1 MCKGEGYIC
10 YCPEEK
16 IIDKVMKA
24 FITEDD
30 IELGLMEI
38 LEKTHHYSII
48 HCNPSP
54 DAKDTLLDGTGRTD
68 KAQCYLPE
76 VMKESLLAINPGV
89 DASIIDKAIDTLTQP
104 ATESTIIDKNYII
117 YKAIREGLTCTFR
130 KNGKD
135 DFVTVRLIDFNT
147 PSNNTF
153 TAVNQ
158 MWIRGHYNWRRPDV
172 LIFINGMPLVFIE
185 LKNGNIPVRQAYTK
199 NLKSYLTDV
208 PNLFTMNQI
217 CVLSNGLE
225 TRLGAFNAGYENF
238 FEWLKNSEE
247 DKIDRDSIRDNA
259 LSIKYMAD
267 SFLNKETLIDYIEN
281 FILFEN
287 KHIKI
292 IAKNHQ
298 YLGVNNLFGSLQRR
312 EELNGKIGVFWH
324 TQGSG
329 KSYSM
334 VMFARKVKRKMQGNF
349 TFLVVTDREDLDGQ
363 ILKNF
368 IRTEVVGVSDE
379 CRPKNSENLRSF
391 LQTNKP
397 FIFSLIHKFGWDR
410 VTKGNY
416 PILSTRND
424 IIVMVDEA
432 HRTQYNT
439 LGENMRAALPNA
451 NFIAFTGTPLLG
463 TKRLTNQWFGNYVS
477 EYNFAQSVEDGATV
491 PLFYSR
497 RVPTVDLANKDLQKD
512 MEALMKGE
520 ELNDVEMQK
529 LENSG
534 SRIFEVIKRDDRLEV
549 VAQDIVKHFINRGY
563 KGKGMVVSIDKF
575 TAVTMYDKVQRYWLE
590 EQKNLI
596 KRRNDA
602 TEEEKKKI
610 QETLDYMKT
619 VEMAVVISEESDEV
633 EKFQAK
639 GLDITSHRKKM
650 NEITPEGNDIEDRF
664 RDPNDPLQLVFVCAM
679 WLTGFDVP
687 SLSTLYLD
695 KPMKGHTLMQCIAR
709 ANRCFE
715 GKKCGLIVDYV
726 NVFKWMKEA
735 LGSYAISP
743 DNPEMPVKDIE
754 SLLAMLEESITMTS
768 DFLAGE
774 GIRIEEAFNEES
786 LDKLDIIRKQYDRIV
801 EKDDVKNKF
810 KVLSSTMINLYE
822 ASKPEVFE
830 RHWTDTRFAALKYLH
845 DLFDNTVNDEKLER
859 AKEKMGALLNQS
871 VSSNVLCED
880 KPNYGIKG
888 SKVIDLSKL
897 DVKDL
902 EKELKD
908 AEYKSVEIENLREFI
923 EKTLQQMINRNTTRV
938 SFSERYQGIINRY
951 NAGSTESED
960 YYEQLLQLIEDLK
973 KENNRAYEEG
983 LTEEELEIYDLLV
996 MGKHLT
1002 KAEDQKVKL
1011 AAKHLYDTLLTKKA
1025 ELMVI
1030 EWYKDEQ
1037 TKALVRDTISAELD
1051 KDLPDAY
1058 DKDSFNSKTNLLLN
1072 HFMDMSV
1079 QGYGW
1084 VA

>member
-1 MCKGEGYIC
+1 
-10 YCPEEK
+10 
-16 IIDKVMKA
+16 MKA

-30 IELGLMEI
+30 IELGLMEV

-48 HCNPSP
+48 HCDPSP
-54 DAKDTLLDGTGRTD
+54 DARETLPDGTGRTD

-76 VMKESLLAINPGV
+76 VMKESLQAINPGV
-89 DASIIDKAIDTLTQP
+89 DSSLIDKAISTLIQP
-104 ATESTIIDKNYII
+104 ASETTIIDKNYII
-117 YKAIREGLTCTFR
+117 YKAIREGLTYSFR
-130 KNGKD
+130 KDGKD
-135 DFVTVRLIDFNT
+135 DFTTVKLIDFDN

-158 MWIRGHYNWRRPDV
+158 MWIRGQYNWRRPDV
-172 LIFINGMPLVFIE
+172 LVFINGMPLVFIE

-217 CVLSNGLE
+217 CILSNGLE
-225 TRLGAFNAGYENF
+225 TRLGAFNAGYEFF

-247 DKIDRDSIRDNA
+247 DVIDRESIKDNA
-259 LSIKYMAD
+259 LSIQYMAD
-267 SFLNKETLIDYIEN
+267 SLLNKETLIDYIEN

-298 YLGVNNLFGSLQRR
+298 YLGVNNLYNSFQRR

-334 VMFARKVKRKMQGNF
+334 VMFSRKVNRKMHGNF
-349 TFLVVTDREDLDGQ
+349 TFLIVTDREDLDTQ
-363 ILKNF
+363 IHKNF
-368 IRTEVVGVSDE
+368 VRTEVIGANDE
-379 CRPKNSENLRSF
+379 TQPKNSVQLRSF
-391 LQTNKP
+391 LQSNKQ
-397 FIFSLIHKFGWDR
+397 FIFTLIHKFGWDK
-410 VTKGNY
+410 VTNGNY
-416 PILSTRND
+416 PTLSTRDD

-463 TKRLTNQWFGNYVS
+463 AKRLTNQWFGNYVS

-497 RVPTVDLANKDLQKD
+497 RVPTVDLSNAELQAD
-512 MEALMKGE
+512 METLMKDEG
-520 ELNDVEMQK
+520 LNDAEKKK
-529 LENSG
+529 LENCG
-534 SRIFEVIKRDDRLEV
+534 SRILEVIKRDERLEV
-549 VAQDIVKHFINRGY
+549 VAQDIVKHFINRGF

-575 TAVTMYDKVQRYWLE
+575 TAVTMYNKVKTYWDK
-590 EQKNLI
+590 EQTELRK
-596 KRRNDA
+596 KRN
-602 TEEEKKKI
+602 TSTGEEKKKI

-619 VEMAVVISEESDEV
+619 VEMAVVISEEADEV

-639 GLDITSHRKKM
+639 GLDITTHRKKM
-650 NEITPEGNDIEDRF
+650 NEITPEGLDIEDRF
-664 RDPNDPLQLVFVCAM
+664 KDPNDPLQLVFVCAM

-695 KPMKGHTLMQCIAR
+695 KPMKDHTLMQCIAR

-735 LGSYAISP
+735 LGNYAVSP

-754 SLLAMLEESITMTS
+754 NLMKLLEESITMTC
-768 DFLAGE
+768 DFLEGE
-774 GIRIEEAFNEES
+774 GIHIEDSFNEGS
-786 LDKLDIIRKQYDRIV
+786 LDKLNIIRQQYAKII

-810 KVLSSTMINLYE
+810 RVLSNTMINLYE

-830 RHWTDTRFAALKYLH
+830 MHWVNTKFAALKYLH
-845 DLFDNTVNDEKLER
+845 DLFDNTVDDEKLEK
-859 AKEKMGALLNQS
+859 AKEKMSSLLDQS
-871 VSSNVLCED
+871 VSSNDLGD
-880 KPNYGIKG
+880 NIPNYKIKG

-897 DVKDL
+897 DVEGLK
-902 EKELKD
+902 KELKT
-908 AEYKSVEIENLREFI
+908 AEYKPVEIENLREFI
-923 EKTLQQMINRNTTRV
+923 EKVLQQMINRNTTRI
-938 SFSERYQGIINRY
+938 SFSERYQSIINRY
-951 NAGSTESED
+951 NAGSTENED
-960 YYEQLLQLIEDLK
+960 YYEQLLRLIEDLK
-973 KENNRAYEEG
+973 KENNRACEEG
-983 LTEEELEIYDLLV
+983 LTEEELEIYDLLI

-1002 KAEDQKVKL
+1002 KAEEQKVKL
-1011 AAKHLYDTLLTKKA
+1011 AAKHLFNTLMMKKA
-1025 ELMVI
+1025 ELMVV

-1037 TKALVRDTISAELD
+1037 TKALVRDTISSELD
-1051 KDLPDAY
+1051 KDLPDSY
-1058 DKDSFNSKTNLLLN
+1058 DKESFNSKTNLLLN

>member
-1 MCKGEGYIC
+1 
-10 YCPEEK
+10 
-16 IIDKVMKA
+16 MKA

-30 IELGLMEI
+30 IEIGLMEV

-48 HCNPSP
+48 HCDPSP
-54 DAKDTLLDGTGRTD
+54 EARENLLDGTGRTD

-89 DASIIDKAIDTLTQP
+89 DSSLIDKVISTIIQP
-104 ATESTIIDKNYII
+104 SSETTIIDKNYSI
-117 YKAIREGLTCTFR
+117 YKIIREGKKEEFR
-130 KNGKD
+130 KDGKD
-135 DFVTVRLIDFNT
+135 DFTIVKLIDFEN
-147 PSNNTF
+147 PNNNTF

-158 MWIRGHYNWRRPDV
+158 MWIRGQYNWRRPDV
-172 LIFINGMPLVFIE
+172 LVFINGMPLVFIE
-185 LKNGNIPVRQAYTK
+185 LKNGNIPVKQAYTK

-217 CVLSNGLE
+217 CVLSNGIE
-225 TRLGAFNAGYENF
+225 TRLGAFNAGYEF
-238 FEWLKNSEE
+238 YFEWLKNSEE
-247 DKIDRDSIRDNA
+247 DVIDRESIRDNA
-259 LSIKYMAD
+259 LSIQYMAD
-267 SFLNKETLIDYIEN
+267 SLLKKETLIDYIEN

-298 YLGVNNLFGSLQRR
+298 YLGVNNLFDSLQRR
-312 EELNGKIGVFWH
+312 EELNGKLGVFWH

-334 VMFARKVKRKMQGNF
+334 VMFSRKVNRKIQGSF
-349 TFLVVTDREDLDGQ
+349 TFLIVTDREDLDTQ
-363 ILKNF
+363 IHKNF
-368 IRTEVVGVSDE
+368 MRTEVVGVKDE
-379 CRPKNSENLRSF
+379 CQPKNSAQLRAF
-391 LQTNKP
+391 LKTNKP
-397 FIFSLIHKFGWDR
+397 FIFTLIHKFGWDK
-410 VTKGNY
+410 VTNGTY

-439 LGENMRAALPNA
+439 LGENMRSALPNA

-463 TKRLTNQWFGNYVS
+463 PKRLTNQWFGNYVS

-497 RVPTVDLANKDLQKD
+497 RVPTVDLENKELQAD
-512 MEALMKGE
+512 MEALMKE
-520 ELNDVEMQK
+520 EDLNEAEIKK

-534 SRIFEVIKRDDRLEV
+534 SRILEVIKRDERLEV
-549 VAQDIVKHFINRGY
+549 VAQDIVKHFISRGF

-575 TAVTMYDKVQRYWLE
+575 TAVTMYNKVQRYWQE

-596 KRRNDA
+596 QQRNTA
-602 TEEEKKKI
+602 SGEKKEKI

-619 VEMAVVISEESDEV
+619 VEMAVVISEEADEV

-639 GLDITSHRKKM
+639 GLDITPHRKKM
-650 NEITPEGNDIEDRF
+650 NAITPEGLDIEDRF
-664 RDPNDPLQLVFVCAM
+664 KDPKDPFQLVFVCAM

-695 KPMKGHTLMQCIAR
+695 KPMKDHTLMQCIAR

-715 GKKCGLIVDYV
+715 DKTCGLIVDYV

-735 LGSYAISP
+735 LGNYAVSP
-743 DNPEMPVKDIE
+743 DNPDMPVKDIE
-754 SLLAMLEESITMTS
+754 NLMALLEESILLTS
-768 DFLAGE
+768 EFLEGE
-774 GIRIEEAFNEES
+774 GIKIEESFNEGS
-786 LDKLDIIRKQYDRIV
+786 LDKLNTIRQQYAQII

-810 KVLSSTMINLYE
+810 KVLSNTMINLYE

-830 RHWTDTRFAALKYLH
+830 MHWGNTKFAALKYLH
-845 DLFDNTVNDEKLER
+845 DLFDNTVDDEKLEK

-871 VSSNVLCED
+871 VSSKELGESI
-880 KPNYGIKG
+880 PNYEIKG

-897 DVKDL
+897 DVEGL
-902 EKELKD
+902 HKELKI
-908 AEYKSVEIENLREFI
+908 AEFKSVEIENLREFI
-923 EKTLQQMINRNTTRV
+923 EKVLQQMINRNTTRI
-938 SFSERYQGIINRY
+938 SFSERYKGIIDRY
-951 NAGSTESED
+951 NAGSTENED
-960 YYEQLLQLIEDLK
+960 YYEQLLKLIEDLK
-973 KENNRAYEEG
+973 KEDNRAYEEG
-983 LTEEELEIYDLLV
+983 LSEEELEIYDLLI
-996 MGKHLT
+996 MGKKLT
-1002 KAEDQKVKL
+1002 KAEEQKVKL
-1011 AAKHLYDTLLTKKA
+1011 AAKNLYNALMEKKN
-1025 ELMVI
+1025 ELMVVD
-1030 EWYKDEQ
+1030 WYKDEQ

-1051 KDLPDAY
+1051 KDLPESY

>member
-1 MCKGEGYIC
+1 
-10 YCPEEK
+10 
-16 IIDKVMKA
+16 MKA

-30 IELGLMEI
+30 IELGLMEV

-48 HCNPSP
+48 HCDPSP
-54 DAKDTLLDGTGRTD
+54 DARETLPDGTGRTD

-76 VMKESLLAINPGV
+76 VMKESLQAINPGV
-89 DASIIDKAIDTLTQP
+89 DSSLIDKAISTLIQP
-104 ATESTIIDKNYII
+104 ASETTIIDKNYII
-117 YKAIREGLTCTFR
+117 YKAIREGLTYSFR
-130 KNGKD
+130 KDGKD
-135 DFVTVRLIDFNT
+135 DFTTVKLIDFDNPT
-147 PSNNTF
+147 KNTF

-158 MWIRGHYNWRRPDV
+158 MWIRGQYNWRRPDV
-172 LIFINGMPLVFIE
+172 LVFINGMPLVFIE

-217 CVLSNGLE
+217 CILSNGLE
-225 TRLGAFNAGYENF
+225 TRLGAFNAGYEFF

-247 DKIDRDSIRDNA
+247 DVIDRESIKDNA
-259 LSIKYMAD
+259 LSIQYMAD
-267 SFLNKETLIDYIEN
+267 SLLNKDTLIDYIEN

-298 YLGVNNLFGSLQRR
+298 YLGVNNLYNSFQRR

-334 VMFARKVKRKMQGNF
+334 VMFSRKVNRKMHGNF
-349 TFLVVTDREDLDGQ
+349 TFLIVTDREDLDTQ
-363 ILKNF
+363 IHKNF
-368 IRTEVVGVSDE
+368 VRTEVIGANDE
-379 CRPKNSENLRSF
+379 TQPKNSVQLRSF
-391 LQTNKP
+391 LQSNKQ
-397 FIFSLIHKFGWDR
+397 FIFTLIHKFGWDK
-410 VTKGNY
+410 VTNGNY
-416 PILSTRND
+416 PTLSTRND

-463 TKRLTNQWFGNYVS
+463 PKRLTNQWFGNYVS

-497 RVPTVDLANKDLQKD
+497 RVPTVDLSNAELQAD
-512 MEALMKGE
+512 MEALMKDEG
-520 ELNDVEMQK
+520 LNDAEQK
-529 LENSG
+529 TLENSG
-534 SRIFEVIKRDDRLEV
+534 SRILEVIKRDERLEV
-549 VAQDIVKHFINRGY
+549 VAQDIVKHFINRGF

-596 KRRNDA
+596 KLRNI
-602 TEEEKKKI
+602 TTGEEKKKI

-619 VEMAVVISEESDEV
+619 VEMAVVISEEADEV

-639 GLDITSHRKKM
+639 GLDITTHRKKM
-650 NEITPEGNDIEDRF
+650 NEITPEGLDIEDRF
-664 RDPNDPLQLVFVCAM
+664 KDPHDPLQLVFVCAM

-695 KPMKGHTLMQCIAR
+695 KPMKDHTLMQCIAR

-735 LGSYAISP
+735 LGNYAVSP

-754 SLLAMLEESITMTS
+754 NLMKLLEESITMAC
-768 DFLAGE
+768 DFLEGE
-774 GIRIEEAFNEES
+774 GIHIEDSFNEGS
-786 LDKLDIIRKQYDRIV
+786 LDKLNIIRQQYAKII

-810 KVLSSTMINLYE
+810 RVLSNTMINLYE

-830 RHWTDTRFAALKYLH
+830 MHWVNTKFAALKYLH
-845 DLFDNTVNDEKLER
+845 DLFDNTVDDEKLEK
-859 AKEKMGALLNQS
+859 AKEKMSSLLDQS
-871 VSSNVLCED
+871 VSSNDLGD
-880 KPNYGIKG
+880 NIPNYKIKG

-897 DVKDL
+897 DIEGL
-902 EKELKD
+902 QKELKT

-923 EKTLQQMINRNTTRV
+923 EQVLQQMINRNTTRI
-938 SFSERYQGIINRY
+938 SFSERYQSIINRY
-951 NAGSTESED
+951 NAGSTENED
-960 YYEQLLQLIEDLK
+960 YYEQLLKLIEDLK
-973 KENNRAYEEG
+973 QEDNRAYEEG
-983 LTEEELEIYDLLV
+983 LTEEELEIYDLLI

-1002 KAEDQKVKL
+1002 KAEEQKVKL
-1011 AAKHLYDTLLTKKA
+1011 AAKHLFNTLMMKKA
-1025 ELMVI
+1025 ELMVV

-1051 KDLPDAY
+1051 KDLPDSY
-1058 DKDSFNSKTNLLLN
+1058 DKESFNSKTNLLLN

-1084 VA
+1084 IG

>member
-1 MCKGEGYIC
+1 
-10 YCPEEK
+10 
-16 IIDKVMKA
+16 MKA

-30 IELGLMEI
+30 IELGLMEV

-48 HCNPSP
+48 HCDPSP
-54 DAKDTLLDGTGRTD
+54 DAKDSLFDGTGRTD

-76 VMKESLLAINPGV
+76 VMKESLQAINPGV
-89 DASIIDKAIDTLTQP
+89 DSSLIDKAISTLIQP
-104 ATESTIIDKNYII
+104 ASETTIIDKNYII
-117 YKAIREGLTCTFR
+117 YKAIREGLTYSFR
-130 KNGKD
+130 KDGKD
-135 DFVTVRLIDFNT
+135 DFTTVKLIDFDN

-158 MWIRGHYNWRRPDV
+158 MWIRGQYNWRRPDV
-172 LIFINGMPLVFIE
+172 LVFINGMPLVFIE

-217 CVLSNGLE
+217 CILSNGLE
-225 TRLGAFNAGYENF
+225 TRLGAFNAGYEFF

-247 DKIDRDSIRDNA
+247 DVIDRESIKDNA
-259 LSIKYMAD
+259 LSIQYMAD
-267 SFLNKETLIDYIEN
+267 SLLNKETLIDYIEN

-298 YLGVNNLFGSLQRR
+298 YLGVNNLYNSFQRR

-334 VMFARKVKRKMQGNF
+334 VMFSRKVNRKMHGNF
-349 TFLVVTDREDLDGQ
+349 TFLIVTDREDLDTQ
-363 ILKNF
+363 IHKNF
-368 IRTEVVGVSDE
+368 VRTEVIGANDE
-379 CRPKNSENLRSF
+379 TQPKNSVQLRSF
-391 LQTNKP
+391 LQSNKQ
-397 FIFSLIHKFGWDR
+397 FIFTLIHKFGWDK
-410 VTKGNY
+410 VTNGNY
-416 PILSTRND
+416 PTLSTRDD

-463 TKRLTNQWFGNYVS
+463 PKRLTNQWFGNYVS

-497 RVPTVDLANKDLQKD
+497 RVPTVDLSNAELQAD
-512 MEALMKGE
+512 MEALMKDEG
-520 ELNDVEMQK
+520 LNDAEQK
-529 LENSG
+529 TLENSG
-534 SRIFEVIKRDDRLEV
+534 SRILEVIKRDERLEV

-575 TAVTMYDKVQRYWLE
+575 TAVTMYDKVQRYWSE
-590 EQKNLI
+590 EQKELI
-596 KRRNDA
+596 KKRN
-602 TEEEKKKI
+602 TSTGEEKKKI

-619 VEMAVVISEESDEV
+619 VEMAVVISEEADEV
-633 EKFQAK
+633 EKFQTK
-639 GLDITSHRKKM
+639 GLDITTHRKKM
-650 NEITPEGNDIEDRF
+650 NEITPEGLDIEDRF
-664 RDPNDPLQLVFVCAM
+664 KDPNDPLQLVFVCAM

-695 KPMKGHTLMQCIAR
+695 KPMKDHTLMQCIAR

-735 LGSYAISP
+735 LGNYAVSP

-754 SLLAMLEESITMTS
+754 NLMKLLEESITMAC
-768 DFLAGE
+768 DFLEGE
-774 GIRIEEAFNEES
+774 GIHIEDSFNEGS
-786 LDKLDIIRKQYDRIV
+786 LDKLNIIRQQYAKII

-810 KVLSSTMINLYE
+810 RVLSNTMINLYE

-830 RHWTDTRFAALKYLH
+830 MHWVNTKFAALKYLH
-845 DLFDNTVNDEKLER
+845 DLFDNTVDDEKLEK
-859 AKEKMGALLNQS
+859 AKEKMSSLLDQS
-871 VSSNVLCED
+871 VSSNDLGD
-880 KPNYGIKG
+880 NIPNYKIKG

-897 DVKDL
+897 DVEGL
-902 EKELKD
+902 QKELKT
-908 AEYKSVEIENLREFI
+908 AEYKPVEIESLREFI
-923 EKTLQQMINRNTTRV
+923 EKVLQQMINRNTTRL
-938 SFSERYQGIINRY
+938 SFSERYQSIINRY
-951 NAGSTESED
+951 NAGSTENED
-960 YYEQLLQLIEDLK
+960 YYEQLLKLIEDLK
-973 KENNRAYEEG
+973 KEDNRAYEEG
-983 LTEEELEIYDLLV
+983 LTEEELEIYDLLI

-1002 KAEDQKVKL
+1002 KAEEQKVKL
-1011 AAKHLYDTLLTKKA
+1011 AAKHLFNTLMMKKA
-1025 ELMVI
+1025 ELLVV

-1051 KDLPDAY
+1051 KDLPDSY
-1058 DKDSFNSKTNLLLN
+1058 DKESFNSKTNLLLN

>member
-1 MCKGEGYIC
+1 
-10 YCPEEK
+10 
-16 IIDKVMKA
+16 MKA

-30 IELGLMEI
+30 IELGLMEV

-48 HCNPSP
+48 HCDPSP
-54 DAKDTLLDGTGRTD
+54 DAKDSLFDGTERTD

-76 VMKESLLAINPGV
+76 VMKESLQAINPGV
-89 DASIIDKAIDTLTQP
+89 DSSLIEKAISTLIQP
-104 ATESTIIDKNYII
+104 ASETTIIDKNYTI
-117 YKAIREGLTCTFR
+117 YKAIREGLTYSFR
-130 KNGKD
+130 KDGKD
-135 DFVTVRLIDFNT
+135 DFTTVKLIDFDN

-158 MWIRGHYNWRRPDV
+158 MWIRGQYNWRRPDV
-172 LIFINGMPLVFIE
+172 LVFINGMPLVFIE

-217 CVLSNGLE
+217 CILSNGLE
-225 TRLGAFNAGYENF
+225 TRLGAFNAGYEFF

-247 DKIDRDSIRDNA
+247 DVIDRESIKDNA
-259 LSIKYMAD
+259 LSIQYMAD
-267 SFLNKETLIDYIEN
+267 SLLNKETLIDYIEN

-298 YLGVNNLFGSLQRR
+298 YLGVNNLYNSFQRR

-334 VMFARKVKRKMQGNF
+334 VMFSRKVNRKMHGNF
-349 TFLVVTDREDLDGQ
+349 TFLIVTDREDLDTQ
-363 ILKNF
+363 IHKNF
-368 IRTEVVGVSDE
+368 VRTEVIGANDE
-379 CRPKNSENLRSF
+379 TQPKNSVQLRSF
-391 LQTNKP
+391 LQSNKQ
-397 FIFSLIHKFGWDR
+397 FIFTLIHKFGWDK
-410 VTKGNY
+410 VTNGNY
-416 PILSTRND
+416 PTLSTRND

-463 TKRLTNQWFGNYVS
+463 PKRLTNQWFGNYVS

-497 RVPTVDLANKDLQKD
+497 RVPTVDLSNAELQAD
-512 MEALMKGE
+512 MEALMKDEG
-520 ELNDVEMQK
+520 LNDAEQK
-529 LENSG
+529 TLENSG
-534 SRIFEVIKRDDRLEV
+534 SRILEVIKRDERLEV

-575 TAVTMYDKVQRYWLE
+575 TAVTMYNKVKTYWDK
-590 EQKNLI
+590 EQKELI
-596 KRRNDA
+596 KKRN
-602 TEEEKKKI
+602 TSTGEEKKKI
-610 QETLDYMKT
+610 QETLDYMKS
-619 VEMAVVISEESDEV
+619 VEMAVVISEEADEI

-639 GLDITSHRKKM
+639 GLDITTHRKKM
-650 NEITPEGNDIEDRF
+650 NEITPEGLDIEDRF
-664 RDPNDPLQLVFVCAM
+664 KDPHDPLQLVFVCAM

-695 KPMKGHTLMQCIAR
+695 KPMKDHTLMQCIAR

-735 LGSYAISP
+735 LGNYAVSP

-754 SLLAMLEESITMTS
+754 NLMKLLEESITMTC
-768 DFLAGE
+768 DFLEGE
-774 GIRIEEAFNEES
+774 GIHIEDSFNEGS
-786 LDKLDIIRKQYDRIV
+786 LDKLNIIRQQYAKII

-810 KVLSSTMINLYE
+810 RVLSNTMINLYE

-830 RHWTDTRFAALKYLH
+830 MHWVNSKFAALKYLH
-845 DLFDNTVNDEKLER
+845 DLFDNTVDDEKLEK
-859 AKEKMGALLNQS
+859 AKEKMSSLLDQS
-871 VSSNVLCED
+871 VSSNDLGD
-880 KPNYGIKG
+880 NIPNYKIKG

-897 DVKDL
+897 DVEGLK
-902 EKELKD
+902 KELKT

-923 EKTLQQMINRNTTRV
+923 EKVLQQMINRNTTRI
-938 SFSERYQGIINRY
+938 SFSERYQSIINRY
-951 NAGSTESED
+951 NAGSTENED
-960 YYEQLLQLIEDLK
+960 YYEQLLKLIEDLK
-973 KENNRAYEEG
+973 KEDNRAYEEG
-983 LTEEELEIYDLLV
+983 LTEEELEIYDLLI

-1002 KAEDQKVKL
+1002 KAEEQKVKL
-1011 AAKHLYDTLLTKKA
+1011 AAKHLFNTLMMKKA
-1025 ELMVI
+1025 ELMVV

-1037 TKALVRDTISAELD
+1037 TKALVRDTISSELD
-1051 KDLPDAY
+1051 KDLPDSY
-1058 DKDSFNSKTNLLLN
+1058 DKESFNSKTNLLLN

>member
-1 MCKGEGYIC
+1 
-10 YCPEEK
+10 
-16 IIDKVMKA
+16 MKA

-30 IELGLMEI
+30 IELGLMEV

-48 HCNPSP
+48 HCDPSP
-54 DAKDTLLDGTGRTD
+54 DAKDSLFDGTGRTD

-76 VMKESLLAINPGV
+76 VMKESLQAINPGV
-89 DASIIDKAIDTLTQP
+89 DSSLIDKAISTLIQP
-104 ATESTIIDKNYII
+104 ASETTIIDKNYII
-117 YKAIREGLTCTFR
+117 YKAIREGLTYSFR
-130 KNGKD
+130 KDGKD
-135 DFVTVRLIDFNT
+135 DFTTVKLIDFDN
-147 PSNNTF
+147 PPNNTF

-158 MWIRGHYNWRRPDV
+158 MWIRGQYNWRRPDV
-172 LIFINGMPLVFIE
+172 LVFINGMPLVFIE

-217 CVLSNGLE
+217 CILSNGLE
-225 TRLGAFNAGYENF
+225 TRLGAFNAGYEFF

-247 DKIDRDSIRDNA
+247 DVIDRESIKDNA
-259 LSIKYMAD
+259 LSIQYMAD
-267 SFLNKETLIDYIEN
+267 SLLNKETLIDYIEN

-298 YLGVNNLFGSLQRR
+298 YLGVNNLYNSFQRR

-334 VMFARKVKRKMQGNF
+334 VMFSRKVNRKMHGNF
-349 TFLVVTDREDLDGQ
+349 TFLIVTDREDLDTQ
-363 ILKNF
+363 IHKNF
-368 IRTEVVGVSDE
+368 VRTEVIGANDE
-379 CRPKNSENLRSF
+379 TQPKNSVQLRSF
-391 LQTNKP
+391 LKSNKQ
-397 FIFSLIHKFGWDR
+397 FIFTLIHKFGWDK
-410 VTKGNY
+410 VTNGNY
-416 PILSTRND
+416 PTLSTRDD

-463 TKRLTNQWFGNYVS
+463 AKRLTNQWFGNYVS

-497 RVPTVDLANKDLQKD
+497 RVPTVDLSNAELQAD
-512 MEALMKGE
+512 MEALMKDEG
-520 ELNDVEMQK
+520 LNDAEQK
-529 LENSG
+529 TLENSG
-534 SRIFEVIKRDDRLEV
+534 SRILEVIKRDERLEV

-590 EQKNLI
+590 EQKELI
-596 KRRNDA
+596 KKRN
-602 TEEEKKKI
+602 TSTGEEKKKI

-619 VEMAVVISEESDEV
+619 VEMAVVISEEADEV

-639 GLDITSHRKKM
+639 GLDITTHRKKM
-650 NEITPEGNDIEDRF
+650 NEITPEGLDIEDRF
-664 RDPNDPLQLVFVCAM
+664 KDPNDPLQLVFVCAM

-695 KPMKGHTLMQCIAR
+695 KPMKDHTLMQCIAR

-735 LGSYAISP
+735 LGNYAVSP

-754 SLLAMLEESITMTS
+754 NLMKLLEESITMTC
-768 DFLAGE
+768 DFLEGE
-774 GIRIEEAFNEES
+774 GIHIEDSFNEGS
-786 LDKLDIIRKQYDRIV
+786 LDKLNIIRQQYAKII

-810 KVLSSTMINLYE
+810 RVLSNTMINLYE

-830 RHWTDTRFAALKYLH
+830 MHWVNTKFAALKYLH
-845 DLFDNTVNDEKLER
+845 DLFDNTVDDEKLEK
-859 AKEKMGALLNQS
+859 AKEKMSSLLDQS
-871 VSSNVLCED
+871 VSSNDLGD
-880 KPNYGIKG
+880 NIPNYKIKG

-897 DVKDL
+897 DVEGLK
-902 EKELKD
+902 KELKT
-908 AEYKSVEIENLREFI
+908 AEYKPVEIENLREFI
-923 EKTLQQMINRNTTRV
+923 EKVLQQMINRNTTRI

-951 NAGSTESED
+951 NAGSTENED
-960 YYEQLLQLIEDLK
+960 YYEQLLKLIEDLK
-973 KENNRAYEEG
+973 QEDNRAYEEG
-983 LTEEELEIYDLLV
+983 LTEEELEIYDLLI

-1002 KAEDQKVKL
+1002 KAEEQNVKL
-1011 AAKHLYDTLLTKKA
+1011 AAKHLFNTLMMKKA
-1025 ELMVI
+1025 ELLVV

-1037 TKALVRDTISAELD
+1037 TKALVRSTISEELD
-1051 KDLPDAY
+1051 KDLPDSY
-1058 DKDSFNSKTNLLLN
+1058 DKESFNSKTNLLLN

>member
-1 MCKGEGYIC
+1 
-10 YCPEEK
+10 
-16 IIDKVMKA
+16 MKA

-30 IELGLMEI
+30 IELGLMEV
-38 LEKTHHYSII
+38 LEKTHHYSTI
-48 HCNPSP
+48 HCDPSP
-54 DAKDTLLDGTGRTD
+54 DAQNLLFDGTGRTD
-68 KAQCYLPE
+68 KSQCYLPE
-76 VMKESLLAINPGV
+76 IMRESLIAINPRV
-89 DASIIDKAIDTLTQP
+89 DTSLIDKAISTITQP
-104 ATESTIIDKNYII
+104 ATETTIIDKNYTI
-117 YKAIREGLTCTFR
+117 YKAIREGLTYTFR
-130 KNGKD
+130 KDGKD
-135 DFVTVRLIDFNT
+135 DFVTVKLIDFEN
-147 PSNNTF
+147 PYNNTF

-158 MWIRGHYNWRRPDV
+158 MWIKGQYRWRRPDV
-172 LIFINGMPLVFIE
+172 LVFVNGMPLVFVE
-185 LKNGNIPVRQAYTK
+185 LKNGTVPVRQAYTK
-199 NLKSYLTDV
+199 NYKSYLTDI

-217 CVLSNGLE
+217 CVLSNGIE
-225 TRLGAFNAGYENF
+225 TRLGAFNAGYEF
-238 FEWLKNSEE
+238 YFEWLKNSEE
-247 DKIDRDSIRDNA
+247 DKIDRNAIRDNA
-259 LSIKYMAD
+259 LSIKYMAE
-267 SFLNKETLIDYIEN
+267 SLLNKETLIDYIEN

-298 YLGVNNLFGSLQRR
+298 YLGVNNLFESLQRR

-334 VMFARKVKRKMQGNF
+334 VMFARKVNRKMQGNF
-349 TFLVVTDREDLDGQ
+349 TFLVVTDRDDLDTQ
-363 ILKNF
+363 IHKNF
-368 IRTEVVGVSDE
+368 MRTEVVGPNDE
-379 CRPKNSENLRSF
+379 CQPKNSEQLRTF
-391 LQTNKP
+391 LGSNKQ
-397 FIFSLIHKFGWDR
+397 FIFTLIHKFGWDK
-410 VTKGNY
+410 VTNGNY
-416 PILSTRND
+416 PTLSTRND

-463 TKRLTNQWFGNYVS
+463 AKRLTNQWFGNYVS

-497 RVPTVDLANKDLQKD
+497 RVPTVDLSNKDLQAD

-520 ELNDVEMQK
+520 DLNEAEMKK

-534 SRIFEVIKRDDRLEV
+534 SRIFEVIKRDERLEV

-596 KRRNDA
+596 KLRN
-602 TEEEKKKI
+602 TSTGEEKDKI
-610 QETLDYMKT
+610 QKTLDYMNT
-619 VEMAVVISEESDEV
+619 VEMAVVISEEGDEV

-639 GLDITSHRKKM
+639 GLDIVAHRKKM
-650 NEITPEGNDIEDRF
+650 NEITPEGYDIEDRF
-664 RDPNDPLQLVFVCAM
+664 KDPNDNLQLVFVCAM

-695 KPMKGHTLMQCIAR
+695 KPMKDHTLMQCIAR

-735 LGSYAISP
+735 LGNYAVSP
-743 DNPEMPVKDIE
+743 DNPEMPVKNIE
-754 SLLAMLEESITMTS
+754 MLMSMLEESITMTT
-768 DFLAGE
+768 DFLANE
-774 GIRIEEAFNEES
+774 GISIEESFNEGS
-786 LDKLDIIRKQYDRIV
+786 LDKLDTIRKQYAKII

-810 KVLSSTMINLYE
+810 KVLSNTMINIYE

-830 RHWTDTRFAALKYLH
+830 MHWGNPKFAALKYLH
-845 DLFDNTVNDEKLER
+845 DLFDNTVDDEKLEK

-871 VSSNVLCED
+871 VSSDNLGD
-880 KPNYGIKG
+880 SSSNYEIKG
-888 SKVIDLSKL
+888 GKVIDLSKL
-897 DVKDL
+897 DVEGL
-902 EKELKD
+902 QKELKS

-923 EKTLQQMINRNTTRV
+923 EKALQQLINRNTTRI

-951 NAGSTESED
+951 NAGSTENED

-973 KENNRAYEEG
+973 KEDSRAYEEG
-983 LTEEELEIYDLLV
+983 LTEEELEIYDLLI
-996 MGKHLT
+996 MGKKLN
-1002 KAEDQKVKL
+1002 KAEEQKVKL
-1011 AAKHLYDTLLTKKA
+1011 AAKHLYNALLQKKE
-1025 ELMVI
+1025 ELMVV
-1030 EWYKDEQ
+1030 EWYKDVQ
-1037 TKALVRDTISAELD
+1037 TRALVRDAISAALD
-1051 KDLPDAY
+1051 KDLPNSY
-1058 DKDSFNSKTNLLLN
+1058 DIDSFNSKTDLLLN

>member
-1 MCKGEGYIC
+1 
-10 YCPEEK
+10 
-16 IIDKVMKA
+16 MKA

-30 IELGLMEI
+30 IELGLMEV

-48 HCNPSP
+48 HCDPSP
-54 DAKDTLLDGTGRTD
+54 DAKDALADGTGRTD

-76 VMKESLLAINPGV
+76 VMKESLQAINPGV
-89 DASIIDKAIDTLTQP
+89 DSSLIEKAISTLIQP
-104 ATESTIIDKNYII
+104 ASETTIIDKNYII
-117 YKAIREGLTCTFR
+117 YKAIREGLTYSFR
-130 KNGKD
+130 KDGKD
-135 DFVTVRLIDFNT
+135 DFTTVKLIDFDN

-158 MWIRGHYNWRRPDV
+158 MWIRGQYNWRRPDV
-172 LIFINGMPLVFIE
+172 LVFINGMPLVFIE
-185 LKNGNIPVRQAYTK
+185 LKNGNIPVKQAYTK

-217 CVLSNGLE
+217 CALSNGIE
-225 TRLGAFNAGYENF
+225 TRLGAFNAGYEFF
-238 FEWLKNSEE
+238 FEWLKSSEE
-247 DKIDRDSIRDNA
+247 DVIDRESIKDNA
-259 LSIKYMAD
+259 LSIQYMAD
-267 SFLNKETLIDYIEN
+267 SLLNKETLIDYIEN

-298 YLGVNNLFGSLQRR
+298 YLGVNNLYNSFQRR

-334 VMFARKVKRKMQGNF
+334 VMFARKVNRKMHGNF
-349 TFLVVTDREDLDGQ
+349 TFLVVTDREDLDTQ
-363 ILKNF
+363 IHKNF
-368 IRTEVVGVSDE
+368 MRTEVVGVNDE
-379 CRPKNSENLRSF
+379 CQPKNSAQLRSF
-391 LQTNKP
+391 LQSNKP
-397 FIFSLIHKFGWDR
+397 FIFTLIHKFGWDK
-410 VTKGNY
+410 VTNGNY
-416 PILSTRND
+416 PTLSTRDD

-439 LGENMRAALPNA
+439 LGENMRSALPNA

-463 TKRLTNQWFGNYVS
+463 PKRLTNQWFGNYVS

-497 RVPTVDLANKDLQKD
+497 RVPTVDLANADLQAD
-512 MEALMKGE
+512 MEALMKEE
-520 ELNDVEMQK
+520 ELNEAESKK
-529 LENSG
+529 LENCG
-534 SRIFEVIKRDDRLEV
+534 SRVFEVIKRDERLEV

-596 KRRNDA
+596 KLRNI
-602 TEEEKKKI
+602 TTGEEKKKI

-619 VEMAVVISEESDEV
+619 VEMAVVISEEADEA

-639 GLDITSHRKKM
+639 GLDITFHRKKM
-650 NEITPEGNDIEDRF
+650 NEITPEGLDIEDRF
-664 RDPNDPLQLVFVCAM
+664 KDPNDPLQLVFVCAM

-695 KPMKGHTLMQCIAR
+695 KPMKDHTLMQCIAR

-735 LGSYAISP
+735 LGNYAVSP

-754 SLLAMLEESITMTS
+754 NLMSLLEESITMTC
-768 DFLAGE
+768 DFLEGE
-774 GIRIEEAFNEES
+774 DIHIEESFNVGS
-786 LDKLDIIRKQYDRIV
+786 LDKLNTIRQQYAKIV

-810 KVLSSTMINLYE
+810 RVLSNTMINLYE

-830 RHWTDTRFAALKYLH
+830 MHWENTKFAALKYLH
-845 DLFDNTVNDEKLER
+845 DLLDNTVDDEKLEK
-859 AKEKMGALLNQS
+859 AKEKMAVLLNQS
-871 VSSNVLCED
+871 VTSNDLGESI
-880 KPNYGIKG
+880 PNFEIKG

-897 DVKDL
+897 DVEGL
-902 EKELKD
+902 QNELKA
-908 AEYKSVEIENLREFI
+908 AEYKPVEIESLREFI
-923 EKTLQQMINRNTTRV
+923 EETLQQMINRNTTRI
-938 SFSERYQGIINRY
+938 SFSERYQRIINRY
-951 NAGSTESED
+951 NAGSTENED
-960 YYEQLLQLIEDLK
+960 YYEQLLKLIEDLK
-973 KENNRAYEEG
+973 AENNRAYEEG
-983 LTEEELEIYDLLV
+983 LTEEELEIYDLLI

-1002 KAEDQKVKL
+1002 KAEEQKVKL
-1011 AAKHLYDTLLTKKA
+1011 AAKHLFNTLMMKKA
-1025 ELMVI
+1025 ELMVV

-1051 KDLPDAY
+1051 KDLPESY

>member
-1 MCKGEGYIC
+1 
-10 YCPEEK
+10 
-16 IIDKVMKA
+16 MKA

-30 IELGLMEI
+30 IELGLMEV

-48 HCNPSP
+48 HCDPSP
-54 DAKDTLLDGTGRTD
+54 DARETLPDGTGRTD

-76 VMKESLLAINPGV
+76 VMKESLQAINPGV
-89 DASIIDKAIDTLTQP
+89 DSSLIEKAISTIIQP
-104 ATESTIIDKNYII
+104 ASETTIIDKNYII
-117 YKAIREGLTCTFR
+117 YKAIREGLTYSFR
-130 KNGKD
+130 KDGKD
-135 DFVTVRLIDFNT
+135 DFTTVKLIDFDN

-158 MWIRGHYNWRRPDV
+158 MWIRGQYNWRRPDV
-172 LIFINGMPLVFIE
+172 LVFINGMPLVFIE

-217 CVLSNGLE
+217 CILSNGLE
-225 TRLGAFNAGYENF
+225 TRLGAFNAGYEFF

-247 DKIDRDSIRDNA
+247 DVIDRESIKDNA
-259 LSIKYMAD
+259 LSIQYMAD
-267 SFLNKETLIDYIEN
+267 SLLNKETLIDYIEN

-298 YLGVNNLFGSLQRR
+298 YLGVNNLYNSFQRR

-334 VMFARKVKRKMQGNF
+334 VMFSRKVNRKMHGNF
-349 TFLVVTDREDLDGQ
+349 TFLIVTDREDLDTQ
-363 ILKNF
+363 IHKNF
-368 IRTEVVGVSDE
+368 VRTEVIGANDE
-379 CRPKNSENLRSF
+379 TQPKNSVQLRSF
-391 LQTNKP
+391 LQSNKQ
-397 FIFSLIHKFGWDR
+397 FIFTLIHKFGWDK
-410 VTKGNY
+410 VTNGNY
-416 PILSTRND
+416 PTLSTRDD

-463 TKRLTNQWFGNYVS
+463 PKRLTNQWFGNYVS

-497 RVPTVDLANKDLQKD
+497 RVPTVDLSNAELQAD
-512 MEALMKGE
+512 MEALMKDEG
-520 ELNDVEMQK
+520 LNDAEQRT

-534 SRIFEVIKRDDRLEV
+534 SRILEVIKRDERLEV

-596 KRRNDA
+596 KLRNI
-602 TEEEKKKI
+602 TTGEEKKKI

-619 VEMAVVISEESDEV
+619 VEMAVVISEEADEV

-639 GLDITSHRKKM
+639 GLDITTHRKKM
-650 NEITPEGNDIEDRF
+650 NEITPEGLDIEDRF
-664 RDPNDPLQLVFVCAM
+664 KDPNDPLQLVFVCAM

-695 KPMKGHTLMQCIAR
+695 KPMKDHTLMQCIAR

-735 LGSYAISP
+735 LGNYAVSP

-754 SLLAMLEESITMTS
+754 NLMKLLEESITMTC
-768 DFLAGE
+768 DFLEGE
-774 GIRIEEAFNEES
+774 GVHIEDSFNEGS
-786 LDKLDIIRKQYDRIV
+786 LDKLNIIRQQYAKII

-810 KVLSSTMINLYE
+810 RVLSNTMINLYE

-830 RHWTDTRFAALKYLH
+830 MHWVNTKFAALKYLH
-845 DLFDNTVNDEKLER
+845 DLFDNTVDDEKLEK
-859 AKEKMGALLNQS
+859 AKEKMSSLLDQS
-871 VSSNVLCED
+871 VSSNDLGD
-880 KPNYGIKG
+880 NIPNYKIKG

-897 DVKDL
+897 DVEGLK
-902 EKELKD
+902 KELKT

-923 EKTLQQMINRNTTRV
+923 EQVLQQMINRNTTRI
-938 SFSERYQGIINRY
+938 SFSERYQSIINRY
-951 NAGSTESED
+951 NAGSTENED
-960 YYEQLLQLIEDLK
+960 YYEQLLKLIEDLK
-973 KENNRAYEEG
+973 KEDNRAYEEG
-983 LTEEELEIYDLLV
+983 LTEEELEIYDLLI

-1002 KAEDQKVKL
+1002 KAEEQKVKL
-1011 AAKHLYDTLLTKKA
+1011 AAKHLFNTLMMKKA
-1025 ELMVI
+1025 ELLVV

-1051 KDLPDAY
+1051 KDLPDSY
-1058 DKDSFNSKTNLLLN
+1058 DKESFNSKTNLLLN

>member
-1 MCKGEGYIC
+1 
-10 YCPEEK
+10 
-16 IIDKVMKA
+16 MKA

-30 IELGLMEI
+30 IELGLMEV

-48 HCNPSP
+48 HCDPSP
-54 DAKDTLLDGTGRTD
+54 DAKDSLFDGTGRTD
-68 KAQCYLPE
+68 KTQCYLPE
-76 VMKESLLAINPGV
+76 IMKESLLAINPGV
-89 DASIIDKAIDTLTQP
+89 DASLIDKAINTIIQP
-104 ATESTIIDKNYII
+104 ATETTIIDKNYTI
-117 YKAIREGLTCTFR
+117 YKAIREGLTYSYR
-130 KNGKD
+130 KDGKD
-135 DFVTVRLIDFNT
+135 DFTTVKLIDFDN
-147 PSNNTF
+147 PDKNTF

-158 MWIRGHYNWRRPDV
+158 MWVKGQYNWRRPDV
-172 LIFINGMPLVFIE
+172 LVFINGMPLVFIE
-185 LKNGNIPVRQAYTK
+185 LKNGNVPVRQAYTK
-199 NLKSYLTDV
+199 NLKSYLTDI
-208 PNLFTMNQI
+208 PNIFTMNQI

-225 TRLGAFNAGYENF
+225 TRLGAFNAGYEF
-238 FEWLKNSEE
+238 YFEWLKNSEE
-247 DKIDRDSIRDNA
+247 EKIDRETIKENA

-267 SFLNKETLIDYIEN
+267 SLLNKETLIDYIEN
-281 FILFEN
+281 FILYEN

-334 VMFARKVKRKMQGNF
+334 VMFARKVNRKMQGNF
-349 TFLVVTDREDLDGQ
+349 TFLVVTDREDLDTQ
-363 ILKNF
+363 IHKNF
-368 IRTEVVGVSDE
+368 MRTEVVGPNDE
-379 CRPKNSENLRSF
+379 CQPKNSEQLRKF
-391 LQTNKP
+391 LGTNKQ
-397 FIFSLIHKFGWDR
+397 FIFTLIHKFGWDK

-416 PILSTRND
+416 PTLSTRKD

-439 LGENMRAALPNA
+439 LGENMRSALPNA

-463 TKRLTNQWFGNYVS
+463 AKRLTNQWFGNYVS

-497 RVPTVDLANKDLQKD
+497 RVPTVDLANKDLQAD

-520 ELNDVEMQK
+520 ELNDAEMQK

-534 SRIFEVIKRDDRLEV
+534 SRIFEVIKRDERLEV

-596 KRRNDA
+596 KLRNI
-602 TEEEKKKI
+602 TTGEEKAKI
-610 QETLDYMKT
+610 QQTLDYMST
-619 VEMAVVISEESDEV
+619 VEMAVVISEEADEV

-639 GLDITSHRKKM
+639 GLDITIHRKKM
-650 NEITPEGNDIEDRF
+650 NEITPEGLDIEDRF
-664 RDPNDPLQLVFVCAM
+664 KDPNDHLQLVFVCAM

-695 KPMKGHTLMQCIAR
+695 KPMKDHTLMQCIAR

-735 LGSYAISP
+735 LGNYAVSP
-743 DNPEMPVKDIE
+743 NNPEMPVKNIE
-754 SLLAMLEESITMTS
+754 MLMSMLEESITMTS

-774 GIRIEEAFNEES
+774 GINIEESFNVGS
-786 LDKLDIIRKQYDRIV
+786 LDKLDTIRKQYDQIV
-801 EKDDVKNKF
+801 KKDDVKNKF
-810 KVLSSTMINLYE
+810 KVFSNTMINIYE

-830 RHWTDTRFAALKYLH
+830 MHWVNPKFAALKYLH
-845 DLFDNTVNDEKLER
+845 DLFDNTVDDEKLEK

-871 VSSNVLCED
+871 VTSKDLGED
-880 KPNYGIKG
+880 VPNYEIKG
-888 SKVIDLSKL
+888 TKVIDLSKL
-897 DVKDL
+897 DVEGL
-902 EKELKD
+902 QKELKG

-923 EKTLQQMINRNTTRV
+923 EQALQQMINRNTTRI

-973 KENNRAYEEG
+973 KEDSRAYEEG
-983 LTEEELEIYDLLV
+983 LTEEELEIYDLLI
-996 MGKHLT
+996 MGKKLT
-1002 KAEDQKVKL
+1002 KAEEQKVKL
-1011 AAKHLYDTLLTKKA
+1011 AAKNLYNTLLQKKA
-1025 ELMVI
+1025 ELMVV
-1030 EWYKDEQ
+1030 EWYKDVQ
-1037 TKALVRDTISAELD
+1037 TKALVRDAISAELD
-1051 KDLPDAY
+1051 KDLPNSY
-1058 DKDSFNSKTNLLLN
+1058 DVDSFNAKTDLLLN

-1084 VA
+1084 IA

>member
-1 MCKGEGYIC
+1 
-10 YCPEEK
+10 
-16 IIDKVMKA
+16 MKA

-30 IELGLMEI
+30 IELGLMEV

-48 HCNPSP
+48 HCDPSP
-54 DAKDTLLDGTGRTD
+54 DAKDSLFDGTGRTD

-76 VMKESLLAINPGV
+76 VMKESLQAINPGV
-89 DASIIDKAIDTLTQP
+89 DSSLIDKAISTLIQP
-104 ATESTIIDKNYII
+104 ASETTIIDKNYII
-117 YKAIREGLTCTFR
+117 YKAIREGLTYSFR
-130 KNGKD
+130 KDGKD
-135 DFVTVRLIDFNT
+135 DFTTVKLIDFDN

-158 MWIRGHYNWRRPDV
+158 MWIRGQYNWRRPDV
-172 LIFINGMPLVFIE
+172 LVFINGMPLVFIE

-208 PNLFTMNQI
+208 PNLFTMNQVCI
-217 CVLSNGLE
+217 LSNGLE
-225 TRLGAFNAGYENF
+225 TRLGAFNAAYEFF

-247 DKIDRDSIRDNA
+247 DVIDRESIKDNA
-259 LSIKYMAD
+259 LSIQYMAD
-267 SFLNKETLIDYIEN
+267 SLLNKETLIDYIEN

-298 YLGVNNLFGSLQRR
+298 YLGVNNLYNSFQRR

-334 VMFARKVKRKMQGNF
+334 VMFSRKVNRKMHGNF
-349 TFLVVTDREDLDGQ
+349 TFLIVTDREDLDTQ
-363 ILKNF
+363 IHKNF
-368 IRTEVVGVSDE
+368 VRTEVIGANDE
-379 CRPKNSENLRSF
+379 TQPKNSVQLRSF
-391 LQTNKP
+391 LQSNKQ
-397 FIFSLIHKFGWDR
+397 FIFTLIHKFGWDK
-410 VTKGNY
+410 VTNGNY
-416 PILSTRND
+416 PTLSTRND

-463 TKRLTNQWFGNYVS
+463 PKRLTNQWFGNYVS

-497 RVPTVDLANKDLQKD
+497 RVPTVDLSNAELQAD
-512 MEALMKGE
+512 MEALMKDEG
-520 ELNDVEMQK
+520 LNDAEQK
-529 LENSG
+529 TLENSG
-534 SRIFEVIKRDDRLEV
+534 SRILEVIKRDERLEV

-590 EQKNLI
+590 EQKELI
-596 KRRNDA
+596 KKRNI
-602 TEEEKKKI
+602 TTGEEKKKI

-619 VEMAVVISEESDEV
+619 VEMAVVISEEADEV

-639 GLDITSHRKKM
+639 GLDITTHRKKM
-650 NEITPEGNDIEDRF
+650 NEITPEGLDIEDRF
-664 RDPNDPLQLVFVCAM
+664 KDPNDPLQLVFVCAM

-695 KPMKGHTLMQCIAR
+695 KPMKDHTLMQCIAR

-735 LGSYAISP
+735 LGNYAVSP
-743 DNPEMPVKDIE
+743 DNPEMPVKDIDN
-754 SLLAMLEESITMTS
+754 LMKLLEESITMTC
-768 DFLAGE
+768 DFLEGE
-774 GIRIEEAFNEES
+774 GIHIEDSFNEGS
-786 LDKLDIIRKQYDRIV
+786 LDKLNIIRQQYAKII

-810 KVLSSTMINLYE
+810 RVLSNTMINLYE

-830 RHWTDTRFAALKYLH
+830 MHWVNTKFAALKYLH
-845 DLFDNTVNDEKLER
+845 DLFDNTVDDEKLEK
-859 AKEKMGALLNQS
+859 AKEKMSSLLDQS
-871 VSSNVLCED
+871 VSSNDLGD
-880 KPNYGIKG
+880 NIPNYKIKG

-897 DVKDL
+897 DVEGL
-902 EKELKD
+902 QKELKT

-923 EKTLQQMINRNTTRV
+923 EQVLQQMINRNTTRI
-938 SFSERYQGIINRY
+938 SFSERYQSIINRY
-951 NAGSTESED
+951 NAGSTENED
-960 YYEQLLQLIEDLK
+960 YYEQLLKLIEDLK
-973 KENNRAYEEG
+973 QEDNRAYEEG
-983 LTEEELEIYDLLV
+983 LTEEELEIYDLLI

-1002 KAEDQKVKL
+1002 KAEEQKVKL
-1011 AAKHLYDTLLTKKA
+1011 AAKHLFNTLMMKKA
-1025 ELMVI
+1025 ELMVV

-1051 KDLPDAY
+1051 KDLPDSY
-1058 DKDSFNSKTNLLLN
+1058 DKESFNSKTNLLLN

>member
-1 MCKGEGYIC
+1 
-10 YCPEEK
+10 
-16 IIDKVMKA
+16 MKA

-30 IELGLMEI
+30 IELGLLEV

-48 HCNPSP
+48 HCDPSP
-54 DAKDTLLDGTGRTD
+54 DARETLPDGTGRTD

-76 VMKESLLAINPGV
+76 VMKKSLLAINPGV
-89 DASIIDKAIDTLTQP
+89 DSSLIDKAISTLLQP
-104 ATESTIIDKNYII
+104 ASETTIIDKNYTI
-117 YKAIREGLTCTFR
+117 YKAIREGLTYTFR
-130 KNGKD
+130 KDGKD
-135 DFVTVRLIDFNT
+135 DFTTVKLIDFDN

-158 MWIRGHYNWRRPDV
+158 MWIRGQYNWRRPDV
-172 LIFINGMPLVFIE
+172 LVFINGMPLVFIE
-185 LKNGNIPVRQAYTK
+185 LKNGNVPVRQAYTK

-225 TRLGAFNAGYENF
+225 TRLGAFNAGYEFF
-238 FEWLKNSEE
+238 FEWLKDSEE
-247 DKIDRDSIRDNA
+247 DKIDRESIRDNA
-259 LSIKYMAD
+259 LSIQYMAD
-267 SFLNKETLIDYIEN
+267 SLLKKETLIDYIEN

-298 YLGVNNLFGSLQRR
+298 YLGVNNLFSSLQRR
-312 EELNGKIGVFWH
+312 EELNGKLGVFWH

-334 VMFARKVKRKMQGNF
+334 VMFARKVNRKITGNF
-349 TFLVVTDREDLDGQ
+349 TFLVVTDREDLDTQ
-363 ILKNF
+363 IHKNF
-368 IRTEVVGVSDE
+368 VRTEVVGVNDE
-379 CRPKNSENLRSF
+379 CQPKNSAQLRSF
-391 LQTNKP
+391 LQSNKQ
-397 FIFSLIHKFGWDR
+397 FIFTLIHKFGWDK
-410 VTKGNY
+410 VTNGNY
-416 PILSTRND
+416 PTLSTRND

-439 LGENMRAALPNA
+439 LGENMRSALPNA

-463 TKRLTNQWFGNYVS
+463 PKRLTNQWFGNYVS

-497 RVPTVDLANKDLQKD
+497 RVPTVDLQNKDLQAD
-512 MEALMKGE
+512 MEELMKE
-520 ELNDVEMQK
+520 EDLNEAESKQ
-529 LENSG
+529 LENCG
-534 SRIFEVIKRDDRLEV
+534 SRVLEVIKRDERLEV

-563 KGKGMVVSIDKF
+563 KGKGMVVSVDKF
-575 TAVTMYDKVQRYWLE
+575 TTVTMYDKVQRYWLE

-596 KRRNDA
+596 KLRNITTGD
-602 TEEEKKKI
+602 EKKKI

-619 VEMAVVISEESDEV
+619 VEMAVVISEEADEV

-639 GLDITSHRKKM
+639 GLDITTHRKKM
-650 NEITPEGNDIEDRF
+650 NEITPEGLDIEDRF
-664 RDPNDPLQLVFVCAM
+664 KDPNDPLQLVFVCAM

-695 KPMKGHTLMQCIAR
+695 KPMKDHTLMQCIAR

-735 LGSYAISP
+735 LGNYAVSP
-743 DNPEMPVKDIE
+743 DNPEMPVKDIDN
-754 SLLAMLEESITMTS
+754 LMKLLEESITMTCN
-768 DFLAGE
+768 FLEDE
-774 GIRIEEAFNEES
+774 GIKIEESFNVGS
-786 LDKLDIIRKQYDRIV
+786 LDKLDTIRQQYAKIV

-810 KVLSSTMINLYE
+810 KVLSNTMINLYE

-830 RHWTDTRFAALKYLH
+830 MHWVNPKFAALKYLH
-845 DLFDNTVNDEKLER
+845 DLFDNTVDDEKLEK

-871 VSSNVLCED
+871 VSSNELGNSI
-880 KPNYGIKG
+880 PNYEIKG

-897 DVKDL
+897 DVEGL
-902 EKELKD
+902 QKELKT
-908 AEYKSVEIENLREFI
+908 AEFKSVEIEDLRQFI
-923 EKTLQQMINRNTTRV
+923 EQALQQMINRNTTRI

-951 NAGSTESED
+951 NAGSTENED
-960 YYEQLLQLIEDLK
+960 YYEQLLKLIEDLK

-983 LTEEELEIYDLLV
+983 LTEEELEIYDLLI
-996 MGKHLT
+996 MGKNLT
-1002 KAEDQKVKL
+1002 KAEEQKVKL
-1011 AAKHLYDTLLTKKA
+1011 AAKHLFNTLMMKKA
-1025 ELMVI
+1025 ELLVV

-1037 TKALVRDTISAELD
+1037 TKALVRNTISAELD
-1051 KDLPDAY
+1051 KDLPDSY
-1058 DKDSFNSKTNLLLN
+1058 DKESFNSKTNLLLN

>member
-1 MCKGEGYIC
+1 
-10 YCPEEK
+10 
-16 IIDKVMKA
+16 MKA

-30 IELGLMEI
+30 IELGLMEV

-48 HCNPSP
+48 HCDPSP
-54 DAKDTLLDGTGRTD
+54 DARETLPDGTGRTD

-76 VMKESLLAINPGV
+76 VMKESLQAINPGV
-89 DASIIDKAIDTLTQP
+89 DSSLIEKAISTLIQP
-104 ATESTIIDKNYII
+104 ASETTIIDKNYII
-117 YKAIREGLTCTFR
+117 YKAIREGLTYSFR
-130 KNGKD
+130 KDGKD
-135 DFVTVRLIDFNT
+135 DFTTVKLIDFDNPT
-147 PSNNTF
+147 KNTF

-158 MWIRGHYNWRRPDV
+158 MWIRGQYNWRRPDV
-172 LIFINGMPLVFIE
+172 LVFINGMPLVFIE
-185 LKNGNIPVRQAYTK
+185 LKNGNIPIRQAYTK

-208 PNLFTMNQI
+208 PNLFTMNQVCI
-217 CVLSNGLE
+217 LSNGLE
-225 TRLGAFNAGYENF
+225 TRLGAFNAGYEFF

-247 DKIDRDSIRDNA
+247 DVIDRESIKDNA
-259 LSIKYMAD
+259 LSIQYMAD
-267 SFLNKETLIDYIEN
+267 SLLNKETLIDYIEN

-298 YLGVNNLFGSLQRR
+298 YLGVNNLYNSFQRR

-334 VMFARKVKRKMQGNF
+334 VMFSRKVNRKMHGNF
-349 TFLVVTDREDLDGQ
+349 TFLIVTDREDLDTQ
-363 ILKNF
+363 IHKNF
-368 IRTEVVGVSDE
+368 VRTEVIGANDE
-379 CRPKNSENLRSF
+379 TQPKNSVQLRSF
-391 LQTNKP
+391 LQSNKQ
-397 FIFSLIHKFGWDR
+397 FIFTLIHKFGWDK
-410 VTKGNY
+410 VTNGNY
-416 PILSTRND
+416 PTLSTRDD

-463 TKRLTNQWFGNYVS
+463 PKRLTNQWFGNYVS

-497 RVPTVDLANKDLQKD
+497 RVPTVDLSNAELQAD
-512 MEALMKGE
+512 MEALMKDEG
-520 ELNDVEMQK
+520 LNDAEQK
-529 LENSG
+529 TLENSG
-534 SRIFEVIKRDDRLEV
+534 SRILEVIKRDERLEV

-596 KRRNDA
+596 KLRNI
-602 TEEEKKKI
+602 TTGEEKKKI

-619 VEMAVVISEESDEV
+619 VEMAVVISEEADEV

-639 GLDITSHRKKM
+639 GLDITTHRKKM
-650 NEITPEGNDIEDRF
+650 NEITPEGLDIEDRF
-664 RDPNDPLQLVFVCAM
+664 KDPNDPLQLVFVCAM

-695 KPMKGHTLMQCIAR
+695 KPMKDHTLMQCIAR

-735 LGSYAISP
+735 LGNYAVSP

-754 SLLAMLEESITMTS
+754 NLMKLLEESITMTC
-768 DFLAGE
+768 DFLEGE
-774 GIRIEEAFNEES
+774 GIHIEDSFNEGS
-786 LDKLDIIRKQYDRIV
+786 LDKLNIIRQQYAKII

-810 KVLSSTMINLYE
+810 RVLSNTMINLYE

-830 RHWTDTRFAALKYLH
+830 MHWVNTKFAALKYLH
-845 DLFDNTVNDEKLER
+845 DLFDNTVDDEKLEK
-859 AKEKMGALLNQS
+859 AKEKMSSLLDQS
-871 VSSNVLCED
+871 VSSNDLGD
-880 KPNYGIKG
+880 NIPNYKIKG

-897 DVKDL
+897 DIEGL
-902 EKELKD
+902 QKELKT

-923 EKTLQQMINRNTTRV
+923 EQVLQQMINRNTTRI
-938 SFSERYQGIINRY
+938 SFSERYQSIINRY
-951 NAGSTESED
+951 NAGSTENED
-960 YYEQLLQLIEDLK
+960 YYEQLLKLIEDLK
-973 KENNRAYEEG
+973 QEDNRAYEEG
-983 LTEEELEIYDLLV
+983 LTEEELEIYDLLI

-1002 KAEDQKVKL
+1002 KAEEQKVKL
-1011 AAKHLYDTLLTKKA
+1011 AAKHLFNTLMMKKA
-1025 ELMVI
+1025 ELMVV

-1051 KDLPDAY
+1051 KDLPDSY
-1058 DKDSFNSKTNLLLN
+1058 DKESFNSKTNLLLN

-1084 VA
+1084 VV

>member
-1 MCKGEGYIC
+1 
-10 YCPEEK
+10 
-16 IIDKVMKA
+16 MKA

-30 IELGLMEI
+30 IELGLMEV

-48 HCNPSP
+48 HCDPSP
-54 DAKDTLLDGTGRTD
+54 DAKDSLFDGTGRTD

-76 VMKESLLAINPGV
+76 VMKESLQAINPGV
-89 DASIIDKAIDTLTQP
+89 DSSLIDKAISTLVQP
-104 ATESTIIDKNYII
+104 ASETTIIDKNYII
-117 YKAIREGLTCTFR
+117 YKAIREGLTYSFR
-130 KNGKD
+130 KDGKD
-135 DFVTVRLIDFNT
+135 DFTTVKLIDFDN

-158 MWIRGHYNWRRPDV
+158 MWIRGQYNWRRPDV
-172 LIFINGMPLVFIE
+172 LVFINGMPLVFIE

-217 CVLSNGLE
+217 CILSNGLE
-225 TRLGAFNAGYENF
+225 TRLGAFNAGYEFF

-247 DKIDRDSIRDNA
+247 DVIDRESIKENA
-259 LSIKYMAD
+259 LSIQYMAD
-267 SFLNKETLIDYIEN
+267 SLLNKETLIDYIEN

-298 YLGVNNLFGSLQRR
+298 YLGVNNLYNSFQRR

-334 VMFARKVKRKMQGNF
+334 VMFSRKVNRKMHGNF
-349 TFLVVTDREDLDGQ
+349 TFLVVTDREDLDTQ
-363 ILKNF
+363 IHKNF
-368 IRTEVVGVSDE
+368 VRTEVIGANDE
-379 CRPKNSENLRSF
+379 TQPKNSVQLRSF
-391 LQTNKP
+391 LQSNKQ
-397 FIFSLIHKFGWDR
+397 FIFTLIHKFGWDK
-410 VTKGNY
+410 VTNGNY
-416 PILSTRND
+416 PTLSTRND

-463 TKRLTNQWFGNYVS
+463 PKRLTNQWFGNYVS

-497 RVPTVDLANKDLQKD
+497 RVPTVDLSNVELQAD
-512 MEALMKGE
+512 MEALMKDEG
-520 ELNDVEMQK
+520 LNDAEQK
-529 LENSG
+529 TLENSG
-534 SRIFEVIKRDDRLEV
+534 SRILEVIKRDERLEV
-549 VAQDIVKHFINRGY
+549 VAQDIVKHFINRGF

-590 EQKNLI
+590 EQKELI
-596 KRRNDA
+596 KKRN
-602 TEEEKKKI
+602 TSTGEEKKKI
-610 QETLDYMKT
+610 QETLDYMKS
-619 VEMAVVISEESDEV
+619 VEMAVVISEEADEV

-639 GLDITSHRKKM
+639 GLDITTHRKKM
-650 NEITPEGNDIEDRF
+650 NEITPEGLDIEDRF
-664 RDPNDPLQLVFVCAM
+664 KDPHDPLQLVFVCAM

-695 KPMKGHTLMQCIAR
+695 KPMKDHTLMQCIAR

-735 LGSYAISP
+735 LGNYAVSP

-754 SLLAMLEESITMTS
+754 NLMKLLEESITMTC
-768 DFLAGE
+768 DFLEGE
-774 GIRIEEAFNEES
+774 GIHIEDSFNEGS
-786 LDKLDIIRKQYDRIV
+786 LDKLNIIRQQYAKII

-810 KVLSSTMINLYE
+810 RVLSNTMINLYE

-830 RHWTDTRFAALKYLH
+830 MHWVNTKFAALKYLH
-845 DLFDNTVNDEKLER
+845 DLFDNTVDDEKLEK
-859 AKEKMGALLNQS
+859 AKEKMSSLLDQS
-871 VSSNVLCED
+871 VSSNDLGD
-880 KPNYGIKG
+880 NIPNYKIKG

-897 DVKDL
+897 DVEGLK
-902 EKELKD
+902 KELKT

-923 EKTLQQMINRNTTRV
+923 EKVLQQMINRNTTRI
-938 SFSERYQGIINRY
+938 SFSERYQSIINRY
-951 NAGSTESED
+951 NAGSTENED
-960 YYEQLLQLIEDLK
+960 YYEQILKLIEDLK
-973 KENNRAYEEG
+973 KEDNRAYEEG
-983 LTEEELEIYDLLV
+983 LTEEELEIYDLLI

-1002 KAEDQKVKL
+1002 KAEEQKVKL
-1011 AAKHLYDTLLTKKA
+1011 AAKHLFNTLMMKKA
-1025 ELMVI
+1025 ELMVV

-1051 KDLPDAY
+1051 KDLPDSY
-1058 DKDSFNSKTNLLLN
+1058 DKESFNSKTNLLLN

>member
-1 MCKGEGYIC
+1 
-10 YCPEEK
+10 
-16 IIDKVMKA
+16 
-24 FITEDD
+24 
-30 IELGLMEI
+30 
-38 LEKTHHYSII
+38 
-48 HCNPSP
+48 
-54 DAKDTLLDGTGRTD
+54 
-68 KAQCYLPE
+68 
-76 VMKESLLAINPGV
+76 
-89 DASIIDKAIDTLTQP
+89 
-104 ATESTIIDKNYII
+104 
-117 YKAIREGLTCTFR
+117 
-130 KNGKD
+130 
-135 DFVTVRLIDFNT
+135 
-147 PSNNTF
+147 
-153 TAVNQ
+153 
-158 MWIRGHYNWRRPDV
+158 
-172 LIFINGMPLVFIE
+172 
-185 LKNGNIPVRQAYTK
+185 
-199 NLKSYLTDV
+199 
-208 PNLFTMNQI
+208 
-217 CVLSNGLE
+217 
-225 TRLGAFNAGYENF
+225 
-238 FEWLKNSEE
+238 
-247 DKIDRDSIRDNA
+247 
-259 LSIKYMAD
+259 
-267 SFLNKETLIDYIEN
+267 
-281 FILFEN
+281 
-287 KHIKI
+287 
-292 IAKNHQ
+292 
-298 YLGVNNLFGSLQRR
+298 
-312 EELNGKIGVFWH
+312 
-324 TQGSG
+324 
-329 KSYSM
+329 
-334 VMFARKVKRKMQGNF
+334 MFARKVNRKMHGNF
-349 TFLVVTDREDLDGQ
+349 TFLVVTDREDLDTQ
-363 ILKNF
+363 IHKNF
-368 IRTEVVGVSDE
+368 VRTEVVGVNDE
-379 CRPKNSENLRSF
+379 TQPKNSEQLRSF
-391 LQTNKP
+391 LQSNKQ
-397 FIFSLIHKFGWDR
+397 FIFTLIHKFGWDK
-410 VTKGNY
+410 VTNGNY
-416 PILSTRND
+416 PTLSTRDD

-463 TKRLTNQWFGNYVS
+463 AKRLTNQWFGNYVS

-497 RVPTVDLANKDLQKD
+497 RVPTVDLSNAELQAD
-512 MEALMKGE
+512 METLMKDEG
-520 ELNDVEMQK
+520 LNDAEKKK
-529 LENSG
+529 LENCG
-534 SRIFEVIKRDDRLEV
+534 SRILEVIKRDERLEV
-549 VAQDIVKHFINRGY
+549 VAQDIVKHFINRGF

-590 EQKNLI
+590 EQKELI
-596 KRRNDA
+596 KKRN
-602 TEEEKKKI
+602 TSTGEEKKKI
-610 QETLDYMKT
+610 QETLDYMKS
-619 VEMAVVISEESDEV
+619 VEMAVVISEEADEV

-650 NEITPEGNDIEDRF
+650 NEITPEGHDIEDRF

-880 KPNYGIKG
+880 RPNYGIKG

-902 EKELKD
+902 QKELKD

-973 KENNRAYEEG
+973 KENDRAYEEG

>member
-1 MCKGEGYIC
+1 
-10 YCPEEK
+10 
-16 IIDKVMKA
+16 MKA

-30 IELGLMEI
+30 IELGLMEV

-48 HCNPSP
+48 HCDPSP
-54 DAKDTLLDGTGRTD
+54 DARETLPDGTGRTD

-76 VMKESLLAINPGV
+76 VMKESLQAINPGV
-89 DASIIDKAIDTLTQP
+89 DSSLIDKAISTLIQP
-104 ATESTIIDKNYII
+104 ASETTIIDKNYII
-117 YKAIREGLTCTFR
+117 YKAIREGLTYSFR
-130 KNGKD
+130 KDGKD
-135 DFVTVRLIDFNT
+135 DFTTVKLIDFDN

-158 MWIRGHYNWRRPDV
+158 MWIRGQYNWRRPDV
-172 LIFINGMPLVFIE
+172 LVFINGMPLVFIE

-217 CVLSNGLE
+217 CILSNGLE
-225 TRLGAFNAGYENF
+225 TRLGAFNAGYEFF

-247 DKIDRDSIRDNA
+247 DVIDRESIKDNA
-259 LSIKYMAD
+259 LSIQYMAD
-267 SFLNKETLIDYIEN
+267 SLLNKETLIDYIEN

-298 YLGVNNLFGSLQRR
+298 YLGVNNLYNSFQRR

-334 VMFARKVKRKMQGNF
+334 VMFSRKVNRKMHGNF
-349 TFLVVTDREDLDGQ
+349 TFLIVTDREDLDTQ
-363 ILKNF
+363 IHKNF
-368 IRTEVVGVSDE
+368 VRTEVIGANDE
-379 CRPKNSENLRSF
+379 TQPKNSVQLRSF
-391 LQTNKP
+391 LQSNKQ
-397 FIFSLIHKFGWDR
+397 FIFTLIHKFGWDK
-410 VTKGNY
+410 VTNGNY
-416 PILSTRND
+416 PTLSTRDD

-463 TKRLTNQWFGNYVS
+463 PKRLTNQWFGNYVS

-497 RVPTVDLANKDLQKD
+497 RVPTVDLSNAELQAD
-512 MEALMKGE
+512 MEALMKDEG
-520 ELNDVEMQK
+520 LNDAEQK
-529 LENSG
+529 TLENSG
-534 SRIFEVIKRDDRLEV
+534 SRILEVIKRDERLEV

-596 KRRNDA
+596 KLRNI
-602 TEEEKKKI
+602 TTGEEKKKI

-619 VEMAVVISEESDEV
+619 VEMAVVISEEADEV

-639 GLDITSHRKKM
+639 GLDITTHRKKM
-650 NEITPEGNDIEDRF
+650 NEITPEGLDIEDRF
-664 RDPNDPLQLVFVCAM
+664 KDPNDPLQLVFVCAM

-695 KPMKGHTLMQCIAR
+695 KPMKDHTLMQCIAR

-735 LGSYAISP
+735 LGNYAVSP

-754 SLLAMLEESITMTS
+754 NLMKLLEESITMTC
-768 DFLAGE
+768 DFLEGE
-774 GIRIEEAFNEES
+774 GIHIEDSFNEGS
-786 LDKLDIIRKQYDRIV
+786 LDKLNIIRQQYAKII

-810 KVLSSTMINLYE
+810 RVLSNTMINLYE

-830 RHWTDTRFAALKYLH
+830 MHWVNTKFAALKYLH
-845 DLFDNTVNDEKLER
+845 DLFDNTVDDEKLEK
-859 AKEKMGALLNQS
+859 AKEKMSSLLDQS
-871 VSSNVLCED
+871 VSSNDLGD
-880 KPNYGIKG
+880 NIPNYKIKG

-897 DVKDL
+897 DVEGLK
-902 EKELKD
+902 KELKT

-923 EKTLQQMINRNTTRV
+923 EQVLQQMINRNTTRL
-938 SFSERYQGIINRY
+938 SFSERYQSIINRY
-951 NAGSTESED
+951 NAGSTENED
-960 YYEQLLQLIEDLK
+960 YYEQLLKLIEDLK
-973 KENNRAYEEG
+973 QEDNRAYEEG
-983 LTEEELEIYDLLV
+983 LTEEELEIYDLLI

-1002 KAEDQKVKL
+1002 KAEEQKVKL
-1011 AAKHLYDTLLTKKA
+1011 AAKHLFNTLMMKKA
-1025 ELMVI
+1025 ELMVV

-1051 KDLPDAY
+1051 KDLPDSY
-1058 DKDSFNSKTNLLLN
+1058 DKESFNSKTNLLLN

>member
-1 MCKGEGYIC
+1 
-10 YCPEEK
+10 
-16 IIDKVMKA
+16 MKA

-30 IELGLMEI
+30 IELGLMEV

-48 HCNPSP
+48 HCDPSP
-54 DAKDTLLDGTGRTD
+54 DAKDSLFDGTGRTD

-76 VMKESLLAINPGV
+76 VMKESLQAINPGV
-89 DASIIDKAIDTLTQP
+89 DSSLIDKAISTLIQP
-104 ATESTIIDKNYII
+104 ASETTIIDKNYII
-117 YKAIREGLTCTFR
+117 YKAIREGLTYSFR
-130 KNGKD
+130 KDGKD
-135 DFVTVRLIDFNT
+135 DFTTVKLIDFDN
-147 PSNNTF
+147 PSNNDF

-158 MWIRGHYNWRRPDV
+158 MWIRGQYNWRRPDV
-172 LIFINGMPLVFIE
+172 LVFINGMPLVFIE

-217 CVLSNGLE
+217 CILSNGLE
-225 TRLGAFNAGYENF
+225 TRLGAFNAGYEFF

-247 DKIDRDSIRDNA
+247 DVIDRESIKDNA
-259 LSIKYMAD
+259 LSIQYMAD
-267 SFLNKETLIDYIEN
+267 SLLNKETLIDYIEN

-298 YLGVNNLFGSLQRR
+298 YLGVNNLYNSFQRR

-334 VMFARKVKRKMQGNF
+334 VMFSRKVNRKMHGNF
-349 TFLVVTDREDLDGQ
+349 TFLIVTDREDLDTQ
-363 ILKNF
+363 IHKNF
-368 IRTEVVGVSDE
+368 VRTEVIGANDE
-379 CRPKNSENLRSF
+379 TQPKNSVQLRSF
-391 LQTNKP
+391 LQSNKQ
-397 FIFSLIHKFGWDR
+397 FIFTLIHKFGWDK
-410 VTKGNY
+410 VTNGNY
-416 PILSTRND
+416 PTLSTRND

-463 TKRLTNQWFGNYVS
+463 PKRLTNQWFGNYVS

-497 RVPTVDLANKDLQKD
+497 RVPTVDLSNAELQAD
-512 MEALMKGE
+512 MEALMKDEG
-520 ELNDVEMQK
+520 LNDAEQK
-529 LENSG
+529 TLENSG
-534 SRIFEVIKRDDRLEV
+534 SRILEVIKRDERLEV

-596 KRRNDA
+596 KLRNI
-602 TEEEKKKI
+602 TTGEEKKKI

-619 VEMAVVISEESDEV
+619 VEMAVVISEEVDEV

-639 GLDITSHRKKM
+639 GLDITTHRKKM
-650 NEITPEGNDIEDRF
+650 NEITPEGLDIEDRF
-664 RDPNDPLQLVFVCAM
+664 KDPNDPLQLVFVCAM

-695 KPMKGHTLMQCIAR
+695 KPMKDHTLMQCIAR

-735 LGSYAISP
+735 LGNYAVSP

-754 SLLAMLEESITMTS
+754 NLMKLLEESITMTC
-768 DFLAGE
+768 DFLEGE
-774 GIRIEEAFNEES
+774 GIHIEDSFNEGS
-786 LDKLDIIRKQYDRIV
+786 LDKLNIIRQQYAKII

-810 KVLSSTMINLYE
+810 RVLSNTMINLYE

-830 RHWTDTRFAALKYLH
+830 MHWVNTKFAALKYLH
-845 DLFDNTVNDEKLER
+845 DLFDNTVDDEKLEK
-859 AKEKMGALLNQS
+859 AKEKMSSLLDQS
-871 VSSNVLCED
+871 VSSNDLGD
-880 KPNYGIKG
+880 NIPNYKIKG

-897 DVKDL
+897 DVEGLK
-902 EKELKD
+902 KELKT

-923 EKTLQQMINRNTTRV
+923 EQVLQQMINRNTTRI
-938 SFSERYQGIINRY
+938 SFSERYQSIINRY
-951 NAGSTESED
+951 NAGSTENED
-960 YYEQLLQLIEDLK
+960 YYEQLLKLIEDLK
-973 KENNRAYEEG
+973 KEDNRAYEEG
-983 LTEEELEIYDLLV
+983 LTEEELEIYDLLI

-1002 KAEDQKVKL
+1002 KAEEQKVKL
-1011 AAKHLYDTLLTKKA
+1011 AAKHLFNTLMMKKA
-1025 ELMVI
+1025 ELMVV

-1037 TKALVRDTISAELD
+1037 TKALVRDTISSELD
-1051 KDLPDAY
+1051 KDLPDSY
-1058 DKDSFNSKTNLLLN
+1058 DKESFNSKTNLLLN

>member
-1 MCKGEGYIC
+1 
-10 YCPEEK
+10 
-16 IIDKVMKA
+16 
-24 FITEDD
+24 
-30 IELGLMEI
+30 MEV
-38 LEKTHHYSII
+38 LEKDPLYSII
-48 HCNPSP
+48 HCDPSP
-54 DAKDTLLDGTGRTD
+54 EAKDNLADGTGRTD

-76 VMKESLLAINPGV
+76 IMRKSLIDINPGV
-89 DASIIDKAIDTLTQP
+89 DVSLIDKAISTLVQP
-104 ATESTIIDKNYII
+104 ATETTIIDKNYTI
-117 YKAIREGLTCTFR
+117 YKAIREGLTYSFR
-130 KNGKD
+130 KDGKD
-135 DFVTVRLIDFNT
+135 DFTTVKLIDFEDYT
-147 PSNNTF
+147 NNTF

-158 MWIRGHYNWRRPDV
+158 MWIRGQYNWRRPDV
-172 LIFINGMPLVFIE
+172 LVFINGMPLVFIE
-185 LKNGNIPVRQAYTK
+185 LKNGNVPVRQAYTK

-225 TRLGAFNAGYENF
+225 TRLGAFNAGYEFF

-247 DKIDRDSIRDNA
+247 DKIDRNAIRDNA

-267 SFLNKETLIDYIEN
+267 SLLKPATLTDYIEN

-298 YLGVNNLFGSLQRR
+298 YLGVNNLYDSLQRR

-334 VMFARKVKRKMQGNF
+334 VMFARKVNRKMQGNF
-349 TFLVVTDREDLDGQ
+349 TFLVVTDREDLDTQ
-363 ILKNF
+363 IHKNF
-368 IRTEVVGVSDE
+368 MRTEVVGVNDE
-379 CRPKNSENLRSF
+379 CRPKNSEQLRTF
-391 LQTNKP
+391 LGTNKQ
-397 FIFSLIHKFGWDR
+397 FIFTLIHKFGWDK
-410 VTKGNY
+410 VTNGNY
-416 PILSTRND
+416 PTLSTRKD

-463 TKRLTNQWFGNYVS
+463 AKRLTNQWFGNYVS

-497 RVPTVDLANKDLQKD
+497 RVPTVDLENADLQAD

-520 ELNDVEMQK
+520 ELNEAEMQK
-529 LENSG
+529 LENCG
-534 SRIFEVIKRDDRLEV
+534 SRILEVIKRDERLEV
-549 VAQDIVKHFINRGY
+549 VAQDIVKHFIGRGY
-563 KGKGMVVSIDKF
+563 KGKGMVVSLDKF

-596 KRRNDA
+596 KLRNTA
-602 TEEEKKKI
+602 TGEEKQKI
-610 QETLDYMKT
+610 QETLDYMNT
-619 VEMAVVISEESDEV
+619 VEMAVVISEEADEV

-639 GLDITSHRKKM
+639 GLDITTHRKKM
-650 NEITPEGNDIEDRF
+650 NEITPEGLDIEDRF
-664 RDPNDPLQLVFVCAM
+664 KDPNDKLQLVFVCAM

-735 LGSYAISP
+735 LGNYAVSP
-743 DNPEMPVKDIE
+743 DDPEMPVKDIDN
-754 SLLAMLEESITMTS
+754 LMVMLEESITLTS
-768 DFLAGE
+768 DFLEGE
-774 GIRIEEAFNEES
+774 GIKIEESFNENS
-786 LDKLDIIRKQYDRIV
+786 LDKLDIIRKQYAKIV

-810 KVLSSTMINLYE
+810 KVLSNTMINIYE

-830 RHWTDTRFAALKYLH
+830 MHWGNKKFAALKYLH
-845 DLFDNTVNDEKLER
+845 DLFNNVVDDEKLEK
-859 AKEKMGALLNQS
+859 AKEKMAALLNQS
-871 VSSNVLCED
+871 VSSNNLGED
-880 KPNYGIKG
+880 IPNYEIKG
-888 SKVIDLSKL
+888 TKVIDLSKL
-897 DVKDL
+897 DFEGL
-902 EKELKD
+902 QKELKT

-923 EKTLQQMINRNTTRV
+923 EQVLQQMINRNTTRI

-951 NAGSTESED
+951 NAGSTENED
-960 YYEQLLQLIEDLK
+960 YYEQLLQLIADLK
-973 KENNRAYEEG
+973 KENNRAFEEG
-983 LTEEELEIYDLLV
+983 LTEEELEIYDLLIL
-996 MGKHLT
+996 GKTLT
-1002 KAEDQKVKL
+1002 KAEEQKVKL
-1011 AAKHLYDTLLTKKA
+1011 AAKHLYNTLQQKKT
-1025 ELMVI
+1025 ELMVV

-1051 KDLPDAY
+1051 KDLPDSY
-1058 DKDSFNSKTNLLLN
+1058 DRVSFNSKTNLLLN

-1084 VA
+1084 IA

>member
-1 MCKGEGYIC
+1 
-10 YCPEEK
+10 
-16 IIDKVMKA
+16 MKA

-30 IELGLMEI
+30 IELGLMEV

-48 HCNPSP
+48 HCDPSP
-54 DAKDTLLDGTGRTD
+54 DAKDSLFDGTGRTD
-68 KAQCYLPE
+68 KSQCYLPE
-76 VMKESLLAINPGV
+76 IMKESLLAINPGV
-89 DASIIDKAIDTLTQP
+89 DVSLIDKAIGTLIQP
-104 ATESTIIDKNYII
+104 ASETTIIDKNYVI
-117 YKAIREGLTCTFR
+117 YKAIRESLTYTFR
-130 KNGKD
+130 KDGKD
-135 DFVTVRLIDFNT
+135 DFTTVKLIDFDN
-147 PSNNTF
+147 PSKNTF

-158 MWIRGHYNWRRPDV
+158 MWIRGQYNWRRPDV
-172 LIFINGMPLVFIE
+172 LVFINGMPLVFIE
-185 LKNGNIPVRQAYTK
+185 LKNGNVPVRQAYTK

-217 CVLSNGLE
+217 CVLSNGIE
-225 TRLGAFNAGYENF
+225 TRLGAFNAGYEFF
-238 FEWLKNSEE
+238 FEWLKNNEE
-247 DKIDRDSIRDNA
+247 DKIDRESIRDNS
-259 LSIKYMAD
+259 LSIQYMAN
-267 SFLNKETLIDYIEN
+267 SLLNKETLIDYIEN

-298 YLGVNNLFGSLQRR
+298 YLGVNNLYNSFQRR

-334 VMFARKVKRKMQGNF
+334 VMFARMVNRKMHGNF
-349 TFLVVTDREDLDGQ
+349 TFLIVTDREDLDTQ
-363 ILKNF
+363 IHKNF
-368 IRTEVVGVSDE
+368 MRTEVVGVNDE
-379 CRPKNSENLRSF
+379 CRPKNSEQLRSF
-391 LQTNKP
+391 LQSNKQ
-397 FIFSLIHKFGWDR
+397 FIFTLIHKFGWDK
-410 VTKGNY
+410 VTNGNY
-416 PILSTRND
+416 PTLSTRDD

-439 LGENMRAALPNA
+439 LGENMRSALPNA

-463 TKRLTNQWFGNYVS
+463 PKRLTNQWFGNYVS

-497 RVPTVDLANKDLQKD
+497 RVPTVDLSNAELQAD
-512 MEALMKGE
+512 METLMKDEG
-520 ELNDVEMQK
+520 LNDAEKKK
-529 LENSG
+529 LENCG
-534 SRIFEVIKRDDRLEV
+534 SRVTEVIKRDERLEV
-549 VAQDIVKHFINRGY
+549 VAQDIVKHFINRGF

-590 EQKNLI
+590 EQKELI
-596 KRRNDA
+596 KKRNNS
-602 TEEEKKKI
+602 TGEEKKKI

-619 VEMAVVISEESDEV
+619 VEMAVVISEEADEV
-633 EKFQAK
+633 EKFQTK
-639 GLDITSHRKKM
+639 GLDITTHRKKM
-650 NEITPEGNDIEDRF
+650 NEITPEGLDIEDRF
-664 RDPNDPLQLVFVCAM
+664 KDPNDPLQLVFVCAM

-695 KPMKGHTLMQCIAR
+695 KPMKDHTLMQCIAR

-735 LGSYAISP
+735 LGNYAVSP

-754 SLLAMLEESITMTS
+754 NLMSMLEESIAMTC
-768 DFLAGE
+768 DFLEGE
-774 GIRIEEAFNEES
+774 GIHIEESFNVGS
-786 LDKLDIIRKQYDRIV
+786 LEKLNTIRQQYSKIV

-810 KVLSSTMINLYE
+810 KVLSNTMINLYE

-830 RHWTDTRFAALKYLH
+830 MHWVNSKFAALKYLH
-845 DLFDNTVNDEKLER
+845 DLFDNTVDDEKLEK
-859 AKEKMGALLNQS
+859 AKEKMSSLLNQS
-871 VSSNVLCED
+871 VSSKDLGASV
-880 KPNYGIKG
+880 PNYEIKE

-897 DVKDL
+897 DVEGL
-902 EKELKD
+902 HKELKT
-908 AEYKSVEIENLREFI
+908 AEYKPVEIENLRDFI
-923 EKTLQQMINRNTTRV
+923 EKVLQQMINRNTTRI
-938 SFSERYQGIINRY
+938 SFSERYKGIIDRY
-951 NAGSTESED
+951 NAGSTENED
-960 YYEQLLQLIEDLK
+960 YYEQLLKLIEDLK
-973 KENNRAYEEG
+973 KEDNRAYEEG
-983 LTEEELEIYDLLV
+983 LTEEELEIYDLLI
-996 MGKHLT
+996 MGKNLT
-1002 KAEDQKVKL
+1002 KAEEQKVKL
-1011 AAKHLYDTLLTKKA
+1011 AAKNLYNTLIQKKA
-1025 ELMVI
+1025 ELMVV

-1037 TKALVRDTISAELD
+1037 TRALVRSTISEELD
-1051 KDLPDAY
+1051 KDLPDSY

>member
-1 MCKGEGYIC
+1 
-10 YCPEEK
+10 
-16 IIDKVMKA
+16 MKA

-30 IELGLMEI
+30 IELGLMEV

-48 HCNPSP
+48 HCDPSP
-54 DAKDTLLDGTGRTD
+54 DAKDSLFDGTGRTD
-68 KAQCYLPE
+68 KTQCYLPE
-76 VMKESLLAINPGV
+76 IMKESLLAINPGV
-89 DASIIDKAIDTLTQP
+89 DASLIDKAISTIIQP
-104 ATESTIIDKNYII
+104 ATETTIIDKNYTI
-117 YKAIREGLTCTFR
+117 YKAIREGLTYSFR
-130 KNGKD
+130 KDGKD
-135 DFVTVRLIDFNT
+135 DFTTVKLIDFDN
-147 PSNNTF
+147 PGKNTF

-158 MWIRGHYNWRRPDV
+158 MWIKGQYNWRRPDV
-172 LIFINGMPLVFIE
+172 LVFINGMPLVFIE
-185 LKNGNIPVRQAYTK
+185 LKNGNVPVRQAYTK
-199 NLKSYLTDV
+199 NLKSYLTDI

-225 TRLGAFNAGYENF
+225 TRLGAFNAGYEF
-238 FEWLKNSEE
+238 YFEWLKNSEE
-247 DKIDRDSIRDNA
+247 DKIDREAIKENA

-267 SFLNKETLIDYIEN
+267 SLLNKETLIDYIEN

-334 VMFARKVKRKMQGNF
+334 VMFARKVNRKMQGNF
-349 TFLVVTDREDLDGQ
+349 TFLVVTDREDLDTQ
-363 ILKNF
+363 IHKNF
-368 IRTEVVGVSDE
+368 MRTEVVGPNDE
-379 CRPKNSENLRSF
+379 CQPKNSEQLRSF
-391 LQTNKP
+391 LGTNKQ
-397 FIFSLIHKFGWDR
+397 FIFTLIHKFGWDK

-416 PILSTRND
+416 PTLSTRKD

-439 LGENMRAALPNA
+439 LGENMRSALPNA

-463 TKRLTNQWFGNYVS
+463 AKRLTNQWFGNYVS

-497 RVPTVDLANKDLQKD
+497 RVPTVDLANKDLQAD

-520 ELNDVEMQK
+520 ELNDAEMQK

-534 SRIFEVIKRDDRLEV
+534 SRIFEVIKRDERLEV

-596 KRRNDA
+596 KLRNL
-602 TEEEKKKI
+602 TTGEEKAKI
-610 QETLDYMKT
+610 QQTLDYMST
-619 VEMAVVISEESDEV
+619 VEMAVVISEEADEV

-639 GLDITSHRKKM
+639 GLDITIHRKKM
-650 NEITPEGNDIEDRF
+650 NEITPEGLDIEDRF
-664 RDPNDPLQLVFVCAM
+664 KDPNDPLQLVFVCAM

-695 KPMKGHTLMQCIAR
+695 KPMKDHTLMQCIAR

-735 LGSYAISP
+735 LGNYAVSP

-754 SLLAMLEESITMTS
+754 RLMVMLEESITMTVE
-768 DFLAGE
+768 FLAGE
-774 GIRIEEAFNEES
+774 GINIEESFNVGS
-786 LDKLDIIRKQYDRIV
+786 LDKLDTIRKQYDQIV
-801 EKDDVKNKF
+801 KKDDVKNKF
-810 KVLSSTMINLYE
+810 KVLSNTMINIYE

-830 RHWTDTRFAALKYLH
+830 MHWVNPKFAALKYLH
-845 DLFDNTVNDEKLER
+845 DLFDNTVDDEKLEK

-871 VSSNVLCED
+871 VSSKDLGED
-880 KPNYGIKG
+880 VPNYEIKG
-888 SKVIDLSKL
+888 TKVIDLSKL
-897 DVKDL
+897 DVEGL
-902 EKELKD
+902 QKELKD
-908 AEYKSVEIENLREFI
+908 AEFKSVEIENLREFI
-923 EKTLQQMINRNTTRV
+923 EQALQQMINRNTTRI

-973 KENNRAYEEG
+973 KEDNRAYEEG
-983 LTEEELEIYDLLV
+983 LTEEELEIYDLLI
-996 MGKHLT
+996 MGKKLT
-1002 KAEDQKVKL
+1002 KAEEQKVKL
-1011 AAKHLYDTLLTKKA
+1011 AAKHLYNALLQKKA
-1025 ELMVI
+1025 ELMVV
-1030 EWYKDEQ
+1030 EWYKDVQ
-1037 TKALVRDTISAELD
+1037 TRALVRDAISAELD
-1051 KDLPDAY
+1051 KDLPNSY
-1058 DKDSFNSKTNLLLN
+1058 DTDSFNAKTDLLLN

-1084 VA
+1084 IA

>member
-1 MCKGEGYIC
+1 
-10 YCPEEK
+10 
-16 IIDKVMKA
+16 MKA

-30 IELGLMEI
+30 IELGLMEV

-48 HCNPSP
+48 HCDPSP
-54 DAKDTLLDGTGRTD
+54 DARETLPDGTGRTD

-76 VMKESLLAINPGV
+76 VMKESLQAINPGV
-89 DASIIDKAIDTLTQP
+89 DSSLIDKAISTLIQP
-104 ATESTIIDKNYII
+104 ASETTIIDKNYII
-117 YKAIREGLTCTFR
+117 YKAIREGLTYSFR
-130 KNGKD
+130 KDGKD
-135 DFVTVRLIDFNT
+135 DFTTVKLIDFDN

-158 MWIRGHYNWRRPDV
+158 MWIRGQYNWRRPDV
-172 LIFINGMPLVFIE
+172 LVFINGMPLVFIE

-217 CVLSNGLE
+217 CILSNGLE
-225 TRLGAFNAGYENF
+225 TRLGAFNAGYEFF

-247 DKIDRDSIRDNA
+247 DVIDRESIKENA
-259 LSIKYMAD
+259 LSIQYMAD
-267 SFLNKETLIDYIEN
+267 SLLNKETLIDYIEN

-298 YLGVNNLFGSLQRR
+298 YLGVNNLYNSFQRR

-334 VMFARKVKRKMQGNF
+334 VMFSRKVNRKMHGNF
-349 TFLVVTDREDLDGQ
+349 TFLIVTDREDLDTQ
-363 ILKNF
+363 IHKNF
-368 IRTEVVGVSDE
+368 VRTEVIGANDE
-379 CRPKNSENLRSF
+379 TQPKNSVQLRSF
-391 LQTNKP
+391 LQSNKQ
-397 FIFSLIHKFGWDR
+397 FIFTLIHKFGWDK
-410 VTKGNY
+410 VTNGNY
-416 PILSTRND
+416 PTLSTRND

-463 TKRLTNQWFGNYVS
+463 PKRLTNQWFGNYVS

-497 RVPTVDLANKDLQKD
+497 RVPTVDLSNAELQAD
-512 MEALMKGE
+512 MEALMKDEG
-520 ELNDVEMQK
+520 LNDAEQK
-529 LENSG
+529 TLENSG
-534 SRIFEVIKRDDRLEV
+534 SRILEVIKRDERLEV
-549 VAQDIVKHFINRGY
+549 VAQDIVKHFINRGF

-590 EQKNLI
+590 EQKELI
-596 KRRNDA
+596 KKRN
-602 TEEEKKKI
+602 TSTGEEKKKI
-610 QETLDYMKT
+610 QETLDYMKS
-619 VEMAVVISEESDEV
+619 VEMAVVISEEADEV

-639 GLDITSHRKKM
+639 GLDITTHRKKM
-650 NEITPEGNDIEDRF
+650 NEITPEGLDIEDRF
-664 RDPNDPLQLVFVCAM
+664 KDPHDPLQLVFVCAM

-695 KPMKGHTLMQCIAR
+695 KPMKDHTLMQCIAR

-735 LGSYAISP
+735 LGNYAVSP

-754 SLLAMLEESITMTS
+754 NLMKLLEESITMTC
-768 DFLAGE
+768 DFLEGE
-774 GIRIEEAFNEES
+774 GIHIEDSFNEGS
-786 LDKLDIIRKQYDRIV
+786 LDKLNIIRQQYAKII

-810 KVLSSTMINLYE
+810 RVLSNTMINLYE

-830 RHWTDTRFAALKYLH
+830 MHWVNSKFAALKYLH
-845 DLFDNTVNDEKLER
+845 DLFDNTVDDEKLEK
-859 AKEKMGALLNQS
+859 AKEKMSSLLDQS
-871 VSSNVLCED
+871 VSSNDLGD
-880 KPNYGIKG
+880 NIPNYKIKG

-897 DVKDL
+897 DVEGLK
-902 EKELKD
+902 KELKT

-923 EKTLQQMINRNTTRV
+923 EKVLQQMINRNTTRI
-938 SFSERYQGIINRY
+938 SFSERYQSIINRY
-951 NAGSTESED
+951 NAGSTENED
-960 YYEQLLQLIEDLK
+960 YYEQLLKLIEDLK
-973 KENNRAYEEG
+973 KEDNRAYEEG
-983 LTEEELEIYDLLV
+983 LTEEELEIYDLLI

-1002 KAEDQKVKL
+1002 KAEEQKVKL
-1011 AAKHLYDTLLTKKA
+1011 AAKHLFNTLMMKKA
-1025 ELMVI
+1025 ELMVV

-1051 KDLPDAY
+1051 KDLPDSY
-1058 DKDSFNSKTNLLLN
+1058 DKESFNSKTNLLLN

>member
-1 MCKGEGYIC
+1 
-10 YCPEEK
+10 
-16 IIDKVMKA
+16 MKA

-30 IELGLMEI
+30 IELGLMEV

-48 HCNPSP
+48 HCDPSP
-54 DAKDTLLDGTGRTD
+54 DAKDSLFDGTGRTD

-76 VMKESLLAINPGV
+76 VMKESLQAINPGV
-89 DASIIDKAIDTLTQP
+89 DSSLIDKAISTLIQP
-104 ATESTIIDKNYII
+104 ASETTIIDKNYII
-117 YKAIREGLTCTFR
+117 YKAIREGLTYSFR
-130 KNGKD
+130 KDGKD
-135 DFVTVRLIDFNT
+135 DFTTVKLIDFDN

-158 MWIRGHYNWRRPDV
+158 MWIRGQYNWRRPDV
-172 LIFINGMPLVFIE
+172 LVFINGMPLVFIE

-217 CVLSNGLE
+217 CILSNGLE
-225 TRLGAFNAGYENF
+225 TRLGAFNAGYEFF

-247 DKIDRDSIRDNA
+247 DVIDRESIKDNA
-259 LSIKYMAD
+259 LSIQYMAD
-267 SFLNKETLIDYIEN
+267 SLLNKETLIDYIEN

-298 YLGVNNLFGSLQRR
+298 YLGVNNLYNSFQRR

-334 VMFARKVKRKMQGNF
+334 VMFSRKVNRKMHGNF
-349 TFLVVTDREDLDGQ
+349 TFLIVTDREDLDTQ
-363 ILKNF
+363 IHKNF
-368 IRTEVVGVSDE
+368 VRTEVIGANDE
-379 CRPKNSENLRSF
+379 TQPKNSVQLRSF
-391 LQTNKP
+391 LQSNKQ
-397 FIFSLIHKFGWDR
+397 FIFTLIHKFGWDK
-410 VTKGNY
+410 VTNGNY
-416 PILSTRND
+416 PTLSTRND

-463 TKRLTNQWFGNYVS
+463 PKRLTNQWFGNYVS

-497 RVPTVDLANKDLQKD
+497 RVPTVDLSNAELQAD
-512 MEALMKGE
+512 MEALMKDEG
-520 ELNDVEMQK
+520 LNDAEQK
-529 LENSG
+529 TLENSG
-534 SRIFEVIKRDDRLEV
+534 SRILEVIKRDERLEV
-549 VAQDIVKHFINRGY
+549 VAQDIVKHFINRGF

-590 EQKNLI
+590 EQKELI
-596 KRRNDA
+596 KKRN
-602 TEEEKKKI
+602 TSTGEEKKKI
-610 QETLDYMKT
+610 QETLDYMKS
-619 VEMAVVISEESDEV
+619 VEMAVVISEEADEV

-639 GLDITSHRKKM
+639 GLDITTHRKKM
-650 NEITPEGNDIEDRF
+650 NEITPEGLDIEDRF
-664 RDPNDPLQLVFVCAM
+664 KDPHDPLQLVFVCAM

-695 KPMKGHTLMQCIAR
+695 KPMKDHTLMQCIAR

-735 LGSYAISP
+735 LGNYAVSP

-754 SLLAMLEESITMTS
+754 NLMKLLEESITMTC
-768 DFLAGE
+768 DFLEGE
-774 GIRIEEAFNEES
+774 GIHIEDSFNEGS
-786 LDKLDIIRKQYDRIV
+786 LDKLNIIRQQYAKII

-810 KVLSSTMINLYE
+810 RVLSNTMINLYE

-830 RHWTDTRFAALKYLH
+830 MHWVNSKFAALKYLH
-845 DLFDNTVNDEKLER
+845 DLFDNTVDDEKLEK
-859 AKEKMGALLNQS
+859 AKEKMSSLLDQS
-871 VSSNVLCED
+871 VSSNDLGD
-880 KPNYGIKG
+880 NIPNYKIKG

-897 DVKDL
+897 DVEGLK
-902 EKELKD
+902 KELKT

-923 EKTLQQMINRNTTRV
+923 EKVLQQMINRNTTRI
-938 SFSERYQGIINRY
+938 SFSERYQSIINRY
-951 NAGSTESED
+951 NAGSTENED
-960 YYEQLLQLIEDLK
+960 YYEQLLKLIEDLK
-973 KENNRAYEEG
+973 KEDNRAYEEG
-983 LTEEELEIYDLLV
+983 LTEEELEIYDLLI

-1002 KAEDQKVKL
+1002 KAEEQKVKL
-1011 AAKHLYDTLLTKKA
+1011 AAKHLFNTLMMKKA
-1025 ELMVI
+1025 ELMVV

-1051 KDLPDAY
+1051 KDLPDSY
-1058 DKDSFNSKTNLLLN
+1058 DKESFNSKTNLLLN

-1084 VA
+1084 IG

>member
-1 MCKGEGYIC
+1 
-10 YCPEEK
+10 
-16 IIDKVMKA
+16 MKA

-30 IELGLMEI
+30 IELGLMEV

-48 HCNPSP
+48 HCDPSP
-54 DAKDTLLDGTGRTD
+54 DAKDSLFDGTGRTD

-76 VMKESLLAINPGV
+76 VMKESLQAINPGV
-89 DASIIDKAIDTLTQP
+89 DSSLIDKAISTLIQP
-104 ATESTIIDKNYII
+104 ASETTIIDKNYII
-117 YKAIREGLTCTFR
+117 YKAIREGLTYSFR
-130 KNGKD
+130 KDGKD
-135 DFVTVRLIDFNT
+135 DFTTVKLIDFDN

-158 MWIRGHYNWRRPDV
+158 MWIRGQYNWRRPDV
-172 LIFINGMPLVFIE
+172 LVFINGMPLVFIE

-217 CVLSNGLE
+217 CILSNGLE
-225 TRLGAFNAGYENF
+225 TRLGAFNAGYEFF

-247 DKIDRDSIRDNA
+247 DVIDRESIKDNA
-259 LSIKYMAD
+259 LSIQYMAD
-267 SFLNKETLIDYIEN
+267 SLLNKETLIDYIEN

-298 YLGVNNLFGSLQRR
+298 YLGVNNLYNSFQRR

-334 VMFARKVKRKMQGNF
+334 VMFSRKVNRKMHGNF
-349 TFLVVTDREDLDGQ
+349 TFLIVTDREDLDTQ
-363 ILKNF
+363 IHKNF
-368 IRTEVVGVSDE
+368 VRTEVIGANDE
-379 CRPKNSENLRSF
+379 TQPKNSVQLRSF
-391 LQTNKP
+391 LQSNKQ
-397 FIFSLIHKFGWDR
+397 FIFTLIHKFGWDK
-410 VTKGNY
+410 VTNGNY
-416 PILSTRND
+416 PTLSTRND

-463 TKRLTNQWFGNYVS
+463 PKRLTNQWFGNYVS

-497 RVPTVDLANKDLQKD
+497 RVPTVDLSNAELQAD
-512 MEALMKGE
+512 MEALMKDEG
-520 ELNDVEMQK
+520 LNDAEQK
-529 LENSG
+529 TLENSG
-534 SRIFEVIKRDDRLEV
+534 SRILEVIKRDERLEV

-596 KRRNDA
+596 KLRNL
-602 TEEEKKKI
+602 TTGEEKKKI

-619 VEMAVVISEESDEV
+619 VEMAVVISEEADEV

-639 GLDITSHRKKM
+639 GLDITTHRKKM
-650 NEITPEGNDIEDRF
+650 NEITPEGLDIEDRF
-664 RDPNDPLQLVFVCAM
+664 KDPNDPLQLVFVCAM

-695 KPMKGHTLMQCIAR
+695 KPMKDHTLMQCIAR

-735 LGSYAISP
+735 LGNYAVSP

-754 SLLAMLEESITMTS
+754 NLMKLLEESITMTC
-768 DFLAGE
+768 DFLEGE
-774 GIRIEEAFNEES
+774 GIHIEDSFNEGS
-786 LDKLDIIRKQYDRIV
+786 LDKLNIIRQQYAKII

-810 KVLSSTMINLYE
+810 RVLSNTMINLYE

-830 RHWTDTRFAALKYLH
+830 MHWVNTKFAALKYLH
-845 DLFDNTVNDEKLER
+845 DLFDNTVDDEKLEK
-859 AKEKMGALLNQS
+859 AKEKMSSLLDQS
-871 VSSNVLCED
+871 VSSNDLGD
-880 KPNYGIKG
+880 NIPNYKIKG

-897 DVKDL
+897 DVEGLK
-902 EKELKD
+902 KELKT

-923 EKTLQQMINRNTTRV
+923 EQVLQQMINRNTTRI
-938 SFSERYQGIINRY
+938 SFSERYQSIINRY
-951 NAGSTESED
+951 NAGSTENED
-960 YYEQLLQLIEDLK
+960 YYEQLLKLIEDLK
-973 KENNRAYEEG
+973 KEDNRAYEEG
-983 LTEEELEIYDLLV
+983 LTEEELEIYDLLI

-1002 KAEDQKVKL
+1002 KAEEQKVKL
-1011 AAKHLYDTLLTKKA
+1011 AAKHLFNTLMMKKA
-1025 ELMVI
+1025 ELMVV

-1051 KDLPDAY
+1051 KDLPDSY
-1058 DKDSFNSKTNLLLN
+1058 DKESFNSKTNLLLN

>member
-1 MCKGEGYIC
+1 
-10 YCPEEK
+10 
-16 IIDKVMKA
+16 MKA

-30 IELGLMEI
+30 IELGLMEV

-48 HCNPSP
+48 HCDPSP
-54 DAKDTLLDGTGRTD
+54 DAKDSLFDGTGRTD

-76 VMKESLLAINPGV
+76 VMKESLQAINPGV
-89 DASIIDKAIDTLTQP
+89 DSSLIDKAISTLIQP
-104 ATESTIIDKNYII
+104 ASETTIIDKNYII
-117 YKAIREGLTCTFR
+117 YKAIREGLTYSFR
-130 KNGKD
+130 KDGKD
-135 DFVTVRLIDFNT
+135 DFTTVKLIDFDN

-158 MWIRGHYNWRRPDV
+158 MWIRGQYNWRRPDV
-172 LIFINGMPLVFIE
+172 LVFINGMPLVFIE

-217 CVLSNGLE
+217 CILSNGLE
-225 TRLGAFNAGYENF
+225 TRLGAFNAGYEFF

-247 DKIDRDSIRDNA
+247 DVIDRESIKDNA
-259 LSIKYMAD
+259 LSIQYMAD
-267 SFLNKETLIDYIEN
+267 SLLNKETLIDYIEN

-298 YLGVNNLFGSLQRR
+298 YLGVNNLYNSFQRR

-334 VMFARKVKRKMQGNF
+334 VMFSRKVNRKMHGNF
-349 TFLVVTDREDLDGQ
+349 TFLIVTDREDLDTQ
-363 ILKNF
+363 IHKNF
-368 IRTEVVGVSDE
+368 VRTEVIGANDE
-379 CRPKNSENLRSF
+379 TQPKNSVQLRSF
-391 LQTNKP
+391 LQSNKQ
-397 FIFSLIHKFGWDR
+397 FIFTLIHKFGWDK
-410 VTKGNY
+410 VTNGNY
-416 PILSTRND
+416 PTLSTRND

-463 TKRLTNQWFGNYVS
+463 PKRLTNQWFGNYVS

-497 RVPTVDLANKDLQKD
+497 RVPTVDLSNAELQAD
-512 MEALMKGE
+512 MEALMKDEG
-520 ELNDVEMQK
+520 LNDAEQK
-529 LENSG
+529 TLENSG
-534 SRIFEVIKRDDRLEV
+534 SRILEVIKRDERLEV

-596 KRRNDA
+596 KLRNI
-602 TEEEKKKI
+602 TTGEEKKKI

-619 VEMAVVISEESDEV
+619 VEMAVVISEEADEV

-639 GLDITSHRKKM
+639 GLDITTHRKKM
-650 NEITPEGNDIEDRF
+650 NEITPEGLDIEDRF
-664 RDPNDPLQLVFVCAM
+664 KDPHDPLQLVFVCAM

-695 KPMKGHTLMQCIAR
+695 KPMKDHTLMQCIAR

-735 LGSYAISP
+735 LGNYAVSP

-754 SLLAMLEESITMTS
+754 NLMKLLEESITMTC
-768 DFLAGE
+768 DFLEGE
-774 GIRIEEAFNEES
+774 GIHIEDSFNEGS
-786 LDKLDIIRKQYDRIV
+786 LDKLNIIRQQYAKII

-810 KVLSSTMINLYE
+810 RVLSNTMINLYE

-830 RHWTDTRFAALKYLH
+830 MHWVNSKFAALKYLH
-845 DLFDNTVNDEKLER
+845 DLFDNTVDDEKLEK
-859 AKEKMGALLNQS
+859 AKEKMSSLLDQS
-871 VSSNVLCED
+871 VSSNDLGD
-880 KPNYGIKG
+880 NIPNYKIKG

-897 DVKDL
+897 DVEGLK
-902 EKELKD
+902 KELKT

-923 EKTLQQMINRNTTRV
+923 EKVLQQMINRNTTRL
-938 SFSERYQGIINRY
+938 SFSERYQSIINRY
-951 NAGSTESED
+951 NAGSTENED
-960 YYEQLLQLIEDLK
+960 YYEQLLKLIEDLK
-973 KENNRAYEEG
+973 KEDNRAYEEG
-983 LTEEELEIYDLLV
+983 LTEEELEIYDLLI

-1002 KAEDQKVKL
+1002 KAEEQKVKL
-1011 AAKHLYDTLLTKKA
+1011 AAKHLFNTLMMKKA
-1025 ELMVI
+1025 ELMVV

-1051 KDLPDAY
+1051 KDLPDSY
-1058 DKDSFNSKTNLLLN
+1058 DKESFNSKTNLLLN

>member
-1 MCKGEGYIC
+1 
-10 YCPEEK
+10 
-16 IIDKVMKA
+16 MKA

-30 IELGLMEI
+30 IELGLMEV

-48 HCNPSP
+48 HCDPSP
-54 DAKDTLLDGTGRTD
+54 DAKDSLFDGTGRTD

-76 VMKESLLAINPGV
+76 VMKESLQAINPGV
-89 DASIIDKAIDTLTQP
+89 DSSLIDKAISTLIQP
-104 ATESTIIDKNYII
+104 ASETTIIDKNYII
-117 YKAIREGLTCTFR
+117 YKAIREGLTYSFR
-130 KNGKD
+130 KDGKD
-135 DFVTVRLIDFNT
+135 DFTTVKLIDFDN

-158 MWIRGHYNWRRPDV
+158 MWIRGQYNWRRPDV
-172 LIFINGMPLVFIE
+172 LVFINGMPLVFIE

-217 CVLSNGLE
+217 CILSNGLE
-225 TRLGAFNAGYENF
+225 TRLGAFNAGYEFF

-247 DKIDRDSIRDNA
+247 DVIDRESIKDNA
-259 LSIKYMAD
+259 LSIQYMAD
-267 SFLNKETLIDYIEN
+267 SLLNKETLIDYIEN

-298 YLGVNNLFGSLQRR
+298 YLGVNNLYNSFQRR

-334 VMFARKVKRKMQGNF
+334 VMFSRKVNRKMHGNF
-349 TFLVVTDREDLDGQ
+349 TFLIVTDREDLDTQ
-363 ILKNF
+363 IHKNF
-368 IRTEVVGVSDE
+368 VRTEVIGANDE
-379 CRPKNSENLRSF
+379 TQPKNSVQLRSF
-391 LQTNKP
+391 LQSNKQ
-397 FIFSLIHKFGWDR
+397 FIFTLIHKFGWDK
-410 VTKGNY
+410 VTNGNY
-416 PILSTRND
+416 PTLSTRND

-463 TKRLTNQWFGNYVS
+463 PKRLTNQWFGNYVS

-497 RVPTVDLANKDLQKD
+497 RVPTVDLSNAELQAD
-512 MEALMKGE
+512 MEALMKDEG
-520 ELNDVEMQK
+520 LNDAEQK
-529 LENSG
+529 TLENSG
-534 SRIFEVIKRDDRLEV
+534 SRILEVIKRDERLEV
-549 VAQDIVKHFINRGY
+549 VAQDIVKHFINRGF

-590 EQKNLI
+590 EQKELI
-596 KRRNDA
+596 KKRN
-602 TEEEKKKI
+602 TSTGEEKKKI

-619 VEMAVVISEESDEV
+619 VEMAVVISEEADEV

-639 GLDITSHRKKM
+639 GLDITTHRKKM
-650 NEITPEGNDIEDRF
+650 NEITPEGLDIEDRF
-664 RDPNDPLQLVFVCAM
+664 KDPNDPLQLVFVCAM

-695 KPMKGHTLMQCIAR
+695 KPMKDHTLMQCIAR

-735 LGSYAISP
+735 LGNYAVSP

-754 SLLAMLEESITMTS
+754 NLMKLLEESITMTC
-768 DFLAGE
+768 DFLEGE
-774 GIRIEEAFNEES
+774 GIHIEDSFNEGS
-786 LDKLDIIRKQYDRIV
+786 LDKLNIIRQQYAKII

-810 KVLSSTMINLYE
+810 RVLSNTMINLYE

-830 RHWTDTRFAALKYLH
+830 MHWVNTKFAALKYLH
-845 DLFDNTVNDEKLER
+845 DLFDNTVDDEKLEK
-859 AKEKMGALLNQS
+859 AKEKMSSLLDQS
-871 VSSNVLCED
+871 VSSNDLGD
-880 KPNYGIKG
+880 NIPNYKIKG

-897 DVKDL
+897 DVEGLK
-902 EKELKD
+902 KELKT

-923 EKTLQQMINRNTTRV
+923 EKVLQQMINRNTTRI
-938 SFSERYQGIINRY
+938 SFSERYQSIINRY
-951 NAGSTESED
+951 NAGSTENED
-960 YYEQLLQLIEDLK
+960 YYEQLLKLIEDLK
-973 KENNRAYEEG
+973 KEDNRAYEEG
-983 LTEEELEIYDLLV
+983 LTEEELEIYDLLI

-1002 KAEDQKVKL
+1002 KAEEQKVKL
-1011 AAKHLYDTLLTKKA
+1011 AAKHLFNTLMMKKA
-1025 ELMVI
+1025 ELMVV

-1051 KDLPDAY
+1051 KDLPDSY